1 MTNKKLK
8 LAAMSVALTACVA
21 AQPMAAHAVEGP
33 DPAEDNAAPQAEP
46 VAESSTPAPVA
57 EEGEKQEKVG
67 EQEEFFPPP
76 VNEEAKSEEQAPAFG
91 PGTKTDDIIID
102 YKPAEKPEEP
112 GESGKDGETDGSE
125 GSGETDETENPDGTY
140 VKGDVI
146 DNSKKDEATGKDG
159 KIGEATKE
167 ETPDSS
173 SSTTVVDPD
182 AEVKK
187 GDPVVGKDED
197 GNTTITTPTETTG
210 TETTTTTGTGK
221 ADSSTTITDT
231 KKGEEINLDDELG
244 KDVRPDWK
252 TDKDAKLGDYT
263 VDKVE
268 PAKDGNSKTLTLKKT
283 SPTEEK
289 EMAAEDIAKLLD
301 VPEGGV
307 EKKEEL
313 DEEGNP
319 KTTYTL
325 KKEEISTDENG
336 NTVTRVT
343 YYKITGNTVETTTE
357 TTLVLKVEKG
367 TVDVNNEDLT
377 TEIELPSITA
387 KNTDETKTDVIEIS
401 SEKLGEMLQDE
412 YYNNVTGEYVY
423 TENVDGKEYTYKVK
437 KMEDSKPLTNAQL
450 AERLGEGFTGDDN
463 GVYYKGEKL
472 TFDQMEAV
480 RKTLSYTVEV
490 TEVTKTP
497 GQVEG
502 GQESIESAKETAK
515 LEAIKAALTDAA
527 RNAGINVETDDF
539 KNQLNTIDP
548 TGKGQLNL
556 SYTDADGNVHTVTLR
571 YNGATVSAP
580 QPGTPD
586 SSKDTETRKDVTDNV
601 ITGTAYVTGSNT
613 WTESGSLNGT
623 YVKPGSGELP
633 SLDGWTIAS
642 KDPEKGTTTY
652 KKEDT
657 VTSPDGTSTK
667 ITRTC
672 TITESSASLS
682 DTEKEEIAWA
692 ELLNQHPEYKNKD
705 ELKAAGYNINISS
718 MDFSGIKCVEWTI
731 DELSESTKT
740 DAKDLNDKLVIPGGK
755 NWSID
760 EKARTI
766 TVDGKTYDKVT
777 KTNDGYT
784 CTVEDKNGVK
794 TTYTFTKQAGA
805 PLTPE
810 EIQTALAG
818 QYSVSAD
825 SIRLNADG
833 KTATFTKG
841 NETITVDYST
851 LSETLTVR
859 KDVHTSSSV
868 TDIIKDNKDLEK
880 AYDELWKQIQEIQS
894 KLLPGEELWIGNL
907 EVTDKTEKTDIIK
920 YFTTAISPENMSK
933 DELIKALQEQERIAK
948 NSTYVA
954 NKGSDYEETKK
965 NYYSGEKTD
974 EFKSFSKAPDG
985 SKIEVYWK
993 LTWWGGYYYYTDA
1006 NGQEVRVHSNT
1017 VHYEEQRDDIGHLDL
1032 ASGSKLDLLPDKDDK
1047 VDQTDCVLVSKNLKL
1062 EWNYDAGNLVN
1073 GKGNQLV
1080 GLDSK
1085 ISWDD
1090 EGGEGNGHYEY
1101 DRGTPNNCPDK
1112 SAYYKLTG
1120 TVAYDPIKE
1129 NGSIKLYQG
1138 QRGDYWTPGISAE
1151 DQAINA
1157 YLKATG
1163 SSKTAASLTKKERDA
1178 IVGTYVVQIGTTG
1191 TNSTGE
1197 SGYQVYLKSSELTAY
1212 GYMTRDANTCI
1223 NSTYKRQDGTWG
1235 YVGGYDLMISKLTQ
1249 VSEGKVVGQTES
1261 TIKTITAPLSIRSSQ
1276 DFANRLLELNKQTTT
1291 HKTSESA
1298 TAYGE
1303 NTSGGFDGAYTQNKS
1318 ETVTG
1323 SGTGKGHYTTF
1334 TEVLKKL
1341 FTGSGSKEHDE
1352 GKVSY
1357 TYRTT
1362 DKVDTT
1368 PVSKETVTTTDAH
1381 VDYNYTSIETRTVT
1395 VNGEETVI
1403 VPPVTPPVD
1412 PDTPD
1417 GPVED
1422 ETPDEVMTPETPELP
1437 AVQDAAPDEVVLPA
1451 EPELPA
1457 VQDATALP
1465 QTGVNWMAALGMAFS
1480 GMLLTIAGAFA
1491 SLKYKEKH

>member
-1 MTNKKLK
+1 M
-8 LAAMSVALTACVA
+8 
-21 AQPMAAHAVEGP
+21 
-33 DPAEDNAAPQAEP
+33 
-46 VAESSTPAPVA
+46 
-57 EEGEKQEKVG
+57 
-67 EQEEFFPPP
+67 
-76 VNEEAKSEEQAPAFG
+76 NEEAKSEEQAPAFG
-91 PGTKTDDIIID
+91 PGTKTDDITID
-102 YKPAEKPEEP
+102 YKPAEKPEQP
-112 GESGKDGETDGSE
+112 GKSGEDGETDGSE

-210 TETTTTTGTGK
+210 TQTTTTTGTGK

-231 KKGEEINLDDELG
+231 KKGEEIDLDDELG
-244 KDVRPDWK
+244 KDVRPNWK

-268 PAKDGNSKTLTLKKT
+268 PAEDGNSKELTLKKT

-343 YYKITGNTVETTTE
+343 YYEITGNSVKTRTE

-367 TVDVNNEDLT
+367 TVDVDDKDLT
-377 TEIELPSITA
+377 TKVELPSITA

-401 SEKLGEMLQDE
+401 SEKLGEMLKDE

-437 KMEDSKPLTNAQL
+437 KTENTKPLTHAQL
-450 AERLGEGFTGDDN
+450 ADRLGEGFTGDDN

-472 TFDQMEAV
+472 NLDQMEAV

-497 GQVEG
+497 DQVEG
-502 GQESIESAKETAK
+502 GQESIKSAEETAK

-527 RNAGINVETDDF
+527 KKTGINVDSEDF

-571 YNGATVSAP
+571 YDGATVSAP
-580 QPGTPD
+580 QPGSSDP
-586 SSKDTETRKDVTDNV
+586 SKDTETRKDVTDNV

-652 KKEDT
+652 KKEET

-672 TITESSASLS
+672 TIKESSASLT
-682 DTEKEEIAWA
+682 DTEKEEIAWK
-692 ELLNQHPEYKNKD
+692 ELQNKTGKD
-705 ELKAAGYNINISS
+705 KATLLQEGYSIDIGS
-718 MDFSGIKCVEWTI
+718 MDFSGIKRVEWTI
-731 DELSESTKT
+731 DTLSESTKT
-740 DAKDLNDKLVIPGGK
+740 DTKDLNDKLVIPGGK

-766 TVDGKTYDKVT
+766 TVDGKTYDNVT

-805 PLTPE
+805 PLTPD

-841 NETITVDYST
+841 DETITVDYST

-868 TDIIKDNKDLEK
+868 TGIIKDDKDLEK

-894 KLLPGEELWIGNL
+894 KLQPGEELRIG
-907 EVTDKTEKTDIIK
+907 ETKIDSTTKKEDIIK
-920 YFTTAISPENMSK
+920 YFTKAISPDNMSK

-965 NYYSGEKTD
+965 NYYSGEKTG
-974 EFKSFSKAPDG
+974 EFKYFSKAPDG

-993 LTWWGGYYYYTDA
+993 STWGWNGYYYYTDA
-1006 NGQEVRVHSNT
+1006 NGHEVRVDSNT
-1017 VHYEEQRDDIGHLDL
+1017 VHSEEQRDDIGHLDL
-1032 ASGSKLDLLPDKDDK
+1032 ASGSKLDLLPDEDGK
-1047 VDQTDCVLVSKNLKL
+1047 VNQTDCVLVSKNLKL
-1062 EWNYDAGNLVN
+1062 EWNYDAGKLVN
-1073 GKGNQLV
+1073 GKDNQTV

-1090 EGGEGNGHYEY
+1090 EGGEGSGHYEY
-1101 DRGTPNNCPDK
+1101 DRGNRNNNPDK

-1120 TVAYDPIKE
+1120 TVAYDPIKDKD
-1129 NGSIKLYQG
+1129 GSIKLYQG
-1138 QRGDYWTPGISAE
+1138 GYDGWHWVSAE

-1157 YLKATG
+1157 YLKETG
-1163 SSKTAASLTKKERDA
+1163 SNKTAASLTKKERDA
-1178 IVGTYVVQIGTTG
+1178 IVGTYVVKIGTTG

-1197 SGYQVYLKSSELTAY
+1197 SGYQVYLKTSELTAY
-1212 GYMTRDANTCI
+1212 GYMSRDANTCI
-1223 NSTYKRQDGTWG
+1223 NSTYSRQDSTWG

-1249 VSEGKVVGQTES
+1249 VSEGKVIGQTES

-1276 DFANRLLELNKQTTT
+1276 DFAKRLLELNKQTTT
-1291 HKTSESA
+1291 THKTGEGA

-1303 NTSGGFDGAYTQNKS
+1303 NTSGDFDGAYTQKKS
-1318 ETVTG
+1318 ETVEG
-1323 SGTGKGHYTTF
+1323 SGTGSGHYTTF
-1334 TEVLKKL
+1334 TEVLKKI
-1341 FTGSGSKEHDE
+1341 FSGSGSKEHDE

-1357 TYRTT
+1357 THRTT
-1362 DKVDTT
+1362 DQVNTT

-1381 VDYNYTSIETRTVT
+1381 VGYNYTSIETRTVT

-1403 VPPVTPPVD
+1403 VPPVTPPE
-1412 PDTPD
+1412 T
-1417 GPVED
+1417 PVED
-1422 ETPDEVMTPETPELP
+1422 ETPDEVVTPETPELP
-1437 AVQDAAPDEVVLPA
+1437 PVQDVTPDDAAPETPDLPSDVV
-1451 EPELPA
+1451 LPA
-1457 VQDATALP
+1457 VQDALP

>member
-33 DPAEDNAAPQAEP
+33 DSVEDNAAPQAEP
-46 VAESSTPAPVA
+46 APVEGKTA
-57 EEGEKQEKVG
+57 EGEVEGEEGK
-67 EQEEFFPPP
+67 QEEFTPP

-91 PGTKTDDIIID
+91 PGTKTDDITID
-102 YKPAEKPEEP
+102 YKPAEKPEQP
-112 GESGKDGETDGSE
+112 GKSGEDGEADGSE

-159 KIGEATKE
+159 KIGEAAKE

-210 TETTTTTGTGK
+210 TETTTTTGIGK

-252 TDKDAKLGDYT
+252 TDKDAKLGGYT

-283 SPTEEK
+283 SEPETK
-289 EMAAEDIAKLLD
+289 EMSAEDVAKLLD
-301 VPEGGV
+301 VPEDGV
-307 EKKEEL
+307 EKKT
-313 DEEGNP
+313 DDEGN
-319 KTTYTL
+319 TTYTL
-325 KKEEISTDENG
+325 KKEETSTDENG

-343 YYKITGNTVETTTE
+343 YYEITGNSVKTRTE

-367 TVDVNNEDLT
+367 TVDVDEKDLT
-377 TEIELPSITA
+377 TKVELPSITA

-401 SEKLGEMLQDE
+401 SEKLGEMLKDE

-437 KMEDSKPLTNAQL
+437 KMENTKPLTPAQL
-450 AERLGEGFTGDDN
+450 AERLGEGFTADDN

-472 TFDQMEAV
+472 NLDQMEAV

-502 GQESIESAKETAK
+502 GQESIKSAEETAK

-527 RNAGINVETDDF
+527 KKTGINVDSEDF

-556 SYTDADGNVHTVTLR
+556 SYTDVDGNVHTVTLR
-571 YNGATVSAP
+571 YDGATVSAP
-580 QPGTPD
+580 QPGSSDP
-586 SSKDTETRKDVTDNV
+586 SKDTETRKDVTDNV

-652 KKEDT
+652 KKEET

-682 DTEKEEIAWA
+682 DTEKEEIAWK
-692 ELLNQHPEYKNKD
+692 ELQNKTGRD
-705 ELKAAGYNINISS
+705 KATLLQEGYSIDIGS
-718 MDFSGIKCVEWTI
+718 MDFSGIKRVEWTI
-731 DELSESTKT
+731 DTLSESTKT
-740 DAKDLNDKLVIPGGK
+740 DTKDLNDKLVIPGGK

-760 EKARTI
+760 ENAGTI
-766 TVDGKTYDKVT
+766 TVDGNIYRNVT
-777 KTNDGYT
+777 KTDDGYT

-841 NETITVDYST
+841 DETITVDYST

-868 TDIIKDNKDLEK
+868 TGIIKDDKDLEK

-894 KLLPGEELWIGNL
+894 KLQPGEELRIG
-907 EVTDKTEKTDIIK
+907 ETKIDSTTKKEDIIK
-920 YFTTAISPENMSK
+920 YFTKAISPDDMSK

-948 NSTYVA
+948 SSTYVA

-974 EFKSFSKAPDG
+974 EFKYFSKAPDD

-993 LTWWGGYYYYTDA
+993 WTWWGGYYYYTDA
-1006 NGQEVRVHSNT
+1006 NGQEVRVDSNT
-1017 VHYEEQRDDIGHLDL
+1017 VHSEEQRDDIGHLDL
-1032 ASGSKLDLLPDKDDK
+1032 ASGSKLDLLPDEDGK
-1047 VDQTDCVLVSKNLKL
+1047 VNQTDCVLVSKNLKL
-1062 EWNYDAGNLVN
+1062 EWNYDAGKLVN
-1073 GKGNQLV
+1073 GKDNQTV

-1090 EGGEGNGHYEY
+1090 EGGEGSGHYEY
-1101 DRGTPNNCPDK
+1101 DRGNRNNNPDK

-1138 QRGDYWTPGISAE
+1138 GYDGWYWVSAE

-1157 YLKATG
+1157 YLEATG

-1178 IVGTYVVQIGTTG
+1178 IVGTYVVKIGTTG

-1212 GYMTRDANTCI
+1212 GYMSRDANTCI

-1235 YVGGYDLMISKLTQ
+1235 YVGGYDLMISELTQ
-1249 VSEGKVVGQTES
+1249 VREGKVVGQTES

-1276 DFANRLLELNKQTTT
+1276 DFAKRLLELNKQTTT
-1291 HKTSESA
+1291 THKTGEGA
-1298 TAYGE
+1298 TAFGD
-1303 NTSGGFDGAYTQNKS
+1303 NTSGSFSGTYTQKKG
-1318 ETVTG
+1318 ETVEA
-1323 SGTGKGHYTTF
+1323 SGTGSGHYTTF
-1334 TEVLKKL
+1334 TEVLKKI
-1341 FTGSGSKEHDE
+1341 FSGSGSKEHDE
-1352 GKVSY
+1352 GSVSY
-1357 TYRTT
+1357 THRTT
-1362 DKVDTT
+1362 DKVNTT

-1381 VDYNYTSIETRTVT
+1381 VGYNYTSIETRTVT

-1403 VPPVTPPVD
+1403 VPPVTPPE
-1412 PDTPD
+1412 T
-1417 GPVED
+1417 PVED
-1422 ETPDEVMTPETPELP
+1422 ETPDEVVTPETPELP
-1437 AVQDAAPDEVVLPA
+1437 PVQDATPDAPVLPSDA
-1451 EPELPA
+1451 VLPA
-1457 VQDATALP
+1457 VQDALP
-1465 QTGVNWMAALGMAFS
+1465 QTGVNWMVALGMAFS

>member
-33 DPAEDNAAPQAEP
+33 DSVEDNAAPQAEP
-46 VAESSTPAPVA
+46 APVEGKTA
-57 EEGEKQEKVG
+57 EGEVEGEEKK
-67 EQEEFFPPP
+67 QEEFVPPE
-76 VNEEAKSEEQAPAFG
+76 NDEAKKDDQAPAFG
-91 PGTKTDDIIID
+91 PGTNTDDITID
-102 YKPAEKPEEP
+102 YKPAEKPD
-112 GESGKDGETDGSE
+112 ESGE
-125 GSGETDETENPDGTY
+125 SGETDETENPDGTY

-221 ADSSTTITDT
+221 ADSSTTIITDT
-231 KKGEEINLDDELG
+231 KKGEEIDLNKELKNKDG
-244 KDVRPDWK
+244 KVKKPTWETKAED
-252 TDKDAKLGDYT
+252 KLGDYT
-263 VDKVE
+263 VKEVKATEGD
-268 PAKDGNSKTLTLKKT
+268 PNSKTLTLKKT
-283 SPTEEK
+283 SDPETK
-289 EMAAEDIAKLLD
+289 EMSAEDVAKLLD
-301 VPEGGV
+301 VPEDGV
-307 EKKEEL
+307 EKKT
-313 DEEGNP
+313 DDEGN
-319 KTTYTL
+319 TTYTL
-325 KKEEISTDENG
+325 KKEETSTDENG

-343 YYKITGNTVETTTE
+343 YYKITDNTVETTTE

-367 TVDVNNEDLT
+367 TVDVDNEDLT
-377 TEIELPSITA
+377 TEIKLPSITA

-401 SEKLGEMLQDE
+401 SEKLGKMLDDKN
-412 YYNNVTGEYVY
+412 YNKDTGEYVY
-423 TENVDGKEYTYKVK
+423 TETVDGKEYTYKVK
-437 KMEDSKPLTNAQL
+437 KTENTKPLTPAQL
-450 AERLGEGFTGDDN
+450 AERLGEGFTADDN

-472 TFDQMEAV
+472 NFDQMKAV

-571 YNGATVSAP
+571 YDGATVSAP
-580 QPGTPD
+580 QPGSSDP
-586 SSKDTETRKDVTDNV
+586 SKDAETREDVKDYTV
-601 ITGTAYVTGSNT
+601 TGTAYVNGSNT

-718 MDFSGIKCVEWTI
+718 MDFSGIKRVEWTI

-818 QYSVSAD
+818 QYSVPAD

-868 TDIIKDNKDLEK
+868 TDIIKDDKDLEK

-894 KLLPGEELWIGNL
+894 KLQPGEELWIGNL

-954 NKGSDYEETKK
+954 NAGSKYEETKK
-965 NYYSGEKTD
+965 NYYSGET
-974 EFKSFSKAPDG
+974 ESKYYYQPWGG
-985 SKIEVYWK
+985 SKIEVTPAGQPGW
-993 LTWWGGYYYYTDA
+993 YYYTNDKGEKEYVPWWDVERQDTR
-1006 NGQEVRVHSNT
+1006 N
-1017 VHYEEQRDDIGHLDL
+1017 DIGHLDL
-1032 ASGSKLDLLPDKDDK
+1032 ASGSKLDLLPDKDGK
-1047 VDQTDCVLVSKNLKL
+1047 VDQTDCVLVSKDLKL

-1073 GKGNQLV
+1073 GKGNQTV

-1090 EGGEGNGHYEY
+1090 EGGKGNGHYEY
-1101 DRGTPNNCPDK
+1101 DRGDPNNNPDK

-1120 TVAYDPIKE
+1120 TVAYDPIKDKD
-1129 NGSIKLYQG
+1129 GSIKLYQG

-1157 YLKATG
+1157 YLEATG
-1163 SSKTAASLTKKERDA
+1163 SNKTAKDLSPKERNA
-1178 IVGTYVVQIGTTG
+1178 IVGTYVVKIGTTD

-1197 SGYQVYLKSSELTAY
+1197 SGYQVYLKTSELTAY

-1235 YVGGYDLMISKLTQ
+1235 YVGGYDLMISELTQ
-1249 VSEGKVVGQTES
+1249 VREGKVVGQTES

-1298 TAYGE
+1298 TASGE

-1341 FTGSGSKEHDE
+1341 FSGKVETTYDE

-1357 TYRTT
+1357 THRTT
-1362 DKVDTT
+1362 DKVNTT

-1403 VPPVTPPVD
+1403 VPPVTPPE
-1412 PDTPD
+1412 T
-1417 GPVED
+1417 PVED
-1422 ETPDEVMTPETPELP
+1422 ETPDEVVTPETPELP
-1437 AVQDAAPDEVVLPA
+1437 PVQDATPDDAAPETPVLPSDA
-1451 EPELPA
+1451 VLPA
-1457 VQDATALP
+1457 VQDALP

>member
-67 EQEEFFPPP
+67 EQEEFTPPP

-325 KKEEISTDENG
+325 KKEETSTDENG
-336 NTVTRVT
+336 NTVTRTT
-343 YYKITGNTVETTTE
+343 YYEITGNSVKTRTE

-367 TVDVNNEDLT
+367 TVDVDEKDLT
-377 TEIELPSITA
+377 TEIKLPSITA
-387 KNTDETKTDVIEIS
+387 KNTDETKMDVIEIS

-437 KMEDSKPLTNAQL
+437 KTEDSKPLTNAQL
-450 AERLGEGFTGDDN
+450 ADRLGEGFTGDDN

-472 TFDQMEAV
+472 NLDQMEAV

-490 TEVTKTP
+490 TEITKHE

-502 GQESIESAKETAK
+502 GQESIKSAAETAK

-556 SYTDADGNVHTVTLR
+556 SYTDADGNVHTVTLC
-571 YNGATVSAP
+571 YDGATVSAP
-580 QPGTPD
+580 QPGSSDP
-586 SSKDTETRKDVTDNV
+586 SKDTETRKDVTDNV
-601 ITGTAYVTGSNT
+601 ITGTAYVNGSNT

-633 SLDGWTIAS
+633 SLDGWTVDTN
-642 KDPEKGTTTY
+642 DPEKGTTIY

-657 VTSPDGTSTK
+657 VTSPDGTITK

-718 MDFSGIKCVEWTI
+718 MDFSGIKRVEWTI
-731 DELSESTKT
+731 DEFSESTKT
-740 DAKDLNDKLVIPGGK
+740 NAKDLNDKLVIPGGK

-825 SIRLNADG
+825 SIQLNAAD

-948 NSTYVA
+948 SSTYVA

-993 LTWWGGYYYYTDA
+993 WTRWGGYYYYTDA

-1032 ASGSKLDLLPDKDDK
+1032 ASGSKLDLLPDKDGN
-1047 VDQTDCVLVSKNLKL
+1047 VDQTDCVLVSKNL

-1073 GKGNQLV
+1073 GKGNQPV

-1090 EGGEGNGHYEY
+1090 EGGKGNGHYEY
-1101 DRGTPNNCPDK
+1101 DRGNPNNCPDK

-1129 NGSIKLYQG
+1129 NGNIKLYQG
-1138 QRGDYWTPGISAE
+1138 GFDDYWHWVSAE

-1163 SSKTAASLTKKERDA
+1163 SNKTAASLTKKERDA
-1178 IVGTYVVQIGTTG
+1178 IVGTYVVKIGTTD

-1197 SGYQVYLKSSELTAY
+1197 SGYQVYLKTSELTAY
-1212 GYMTRDANTCI
+1212 GYMSRDANTCI

-1291 HKTSESA
+1291 THKTGEGA

-1303 NTSGGFDGAYTQNKS
+1303 NTSGDFDGTYTQKKS
-1318 ETVTG
+1318 ETVEG

-1334 TEVLKKL
+1334 TEVLKKI
-1341 FTGSGSKEHDE
+1341 FSGSGSKEHDE
-1352 GKVSY
+1352 GSVSY
-1357 TYRTT
+1357 THRTT
-1362 DKVDTT
+1362 DKVNTT

-1381 VDYNYTSIETRTVT
+1381 VGYNYTSIETRTVT

-1403 VPPVTPPVD
+1403 VPPVTPPV
-1412 PDTPD
+1412 TPPET
-1417 GPVED
+1417 PVED
-1422 ETPDEVMTPETPELP
+1422 ETPNEVVTPETPELP
-1437 AVQDAAPDEVVLPA
+1437 PVQDATPDAPVLPSDA
-1451 EPELPA
+1451 VLPA
-1457 VQDATALP
+1457 VQDALP

>member
-33 DPAEDNAAPQAEP
+33 DSVEDNAAPQAEP
-46 VAESSTPAPVA
+46 APVEGKTA
-57 EEGEKQEKVG
+57 EGEVEGEEKK
-67 EQEEFFPPP
+67 QEEFVPPE
-76 VNEEAKSEEQAPAFG
+76 NDEAKKDDQAPAFG
-91 PGTKTDDIIID
+91 PGTKTDDITID

-112 GESGKDGETDGSE
+112 GKSGEDGEADGSE

-159 KIGEATKE
+159 KIGKATKE

-221 ADSSTTITDT
+221 ADSSTTTITDT
-231 KKGEEINLDDELG
+231 KKGDQIDLNEELKNKDG
-244 KDVRPDWK
+244 KVEEPTWETKAED
-252 TDKDAKLGDYT
+252 KLGDYT
-263 VDKVE
+263 VKEVE
-268 PAKDGNSKTLTLKKT
+268 DTKGDPNSKTLTLKKT
-283 SPTEEK
+283 SDSETK
-289 EMAAEDIAKLLD
+289 EMSAEDVAKLLD
-301 VPEGGV
+301 VPGDGV
-307 EKKEEL
+307 EKKT
-313 DEEGNP
+313 DDEGN
-319 KTTYTL
+319 TTYTL
-325 KKEEISTDENG
+325 KKEETSTDENG

-343 YYKITGNTVETTTE
+343 YYEITGNSVKTTTE
-357 TTLVLKVEKG
+357 TTLKLKVEKG
-367 TVDVNNEDLT
+367 TETKKDQDLS
-377 TEIELPSITA
+377 TEAELPDSITV
-387 KNTDETKTDVIEIS
+387 KNGKSELKVSKDILEKALDNGGTYTDTDKNITYTVTKKEES
-401 SEKLGEMLQDE
+401 STKLSNE
-412 YYNNVTGEYVY
+412 
-423 TENVDGKEYTYKVK
+423 
-437 KMEDSKPLTNAQL
+437 QL
-450 AERLGEGFTGDDN
+450 AKRLGDGFTYNAADDSIS
-463 GVYYKGEKL
+463 YKGEKL
-472 TFDQMEAV
+472 TISQNDV
-480 RKTLSYTVEV
+480 YRKLLSYDVTV
-490 TEVTKTP
+490 TETIKNE

-502 GQESIESAKETAK
+502 GQASIDKANNDAK

-527 RNAGINVETDDF
+527 KKTGINVDSEDF

-571 YNGATVSAP
+571 YDGATVSAP
-580 QPGTPD
+580 QPGSSDP
-586 SSKDTETRKDVTDNV
+586 SKDTETRKDVTDNV

-633 SLDGWTIAS
+633 SLEGWTIAS

-652 KKEDT
+652 KKEET

-682 DTEKEEIAWA
+682 DAEKEEIAWK
-692 ELLNQHPEYKNKD
+692 ELQNKTGKD
-705 ELKAAGYNINISS
+705 KATLLQEGYSIDIGS
-718 MDFSGIKCVEWTI
+718 MDFSGIKRVEWTI
-731 DELSESTKT
+731 DTLSESTKT
-740 DAKDLNDKLVIPGGK
+740 DTKDLNDKLVIPGGK

-760 EKARTI
+760 ENAGTI
-766 TVDGKTYDKVT
+766 TVDGNIYRNVT
-777 KTNDGYT
+777 KTDDGYT

-794 TTYTFTKQAGA
+794 TTYTFTKKAGA

-841 NETITVDYST
+841 DETITVDYST

-868 TDIIKDNKDLEK
+868 TGIIKDDKDLEK

-894 KLLPGEELWIGNL
+894 KLQPGEELRIG
-907 EVTDKTEKTDIIK
+907 ETKIDSTTKKEDIIK
-920 YFTTAISPENMSK
+920 YFTKAISPDDMSK

-948 NSTYVA
+948 SSTYVA

-965 NYYSGEKTD
+965 NYYSGEKTG
-974 EFKSFSKAPDG
+974 EFKYFSKAPDG

-993 LTWWGGYYYYTDA
+993 STWGWNGYYYYTDA
-1006 NGQEVRVHSNT
+1006 NGHEVRVDSNT
-1017 VHYEEQRDDIGHLDL
+1017 VHSEEQRDDIGHLDL
-1032 ASGSKLDLLPDKDDK
+1032 ASGSKLDLLPDKDGK
-1047 VDQTDCVLVSKNLKL
+1047 VNQTDCVLVSKNLKL
-1062 EWNYDAGNLVN
+1062 EWNYDAGKLVN
-1073 GKGNQLV
+1073 GKDNQTV

-1090 EGGEGNGHYEY
+1090 EGGKGSGHYEY
-1101 DRGTPNNCPDK
+1101 DRGDSNNNPDK

-1120 TVAYDPIKE
+1120 TVAYDPIKDKD
-1129 NGSIKLYQG
+1129 GSIKLYQG
-1138 QRGDYWTPGISAE
+1138 GYDGWYWVSAE

-1163 SSKTAASLTKKERDA
+1163 SSKTAASLTKKERNA
-1178 IVGTYVVQIGTTG
+1178 IVGTYVVKIGTTG

-1212 GYMTRDANTCI
+1212 GYMSRDANTCI

-1235 YVGGYDLMISKLTQ
+1235 YVGGYDLMISELTQ
-1249 VSEGKVVGQTES
+1249 VREGKVVGQTES

-1291 HKTSESA
+1291 THKTGEGA

-1303 NTSGGFDGAYTQNKS
+1303 NTSGDFDGTYTQKKS
-1318 ETVTG
+1318 ETVEG

-1334 TEVLKKL
+1334 TEVLKKI
-1341 FTGSGSKEHDE
+1341 FSGSGSKEHDE
-1352 GKVSY
+1352 GSVSY
-1357 TYRTT
+1357 THRTT
-1362 DKVDTT
+1362 DKVNTT

-1381 VDYNYTSIETRTVT
+1381 VGYNYTSIETRKVT

-1403 VPPVTPPVD
+1403 VPPVTPPE
-1412 PDTPD
+1412 T
-1417 GPVED
+1417 PVED
-1422 ETPDEVMTPETPELP
+1422 ETPDEVVTPETPELP
-1437 AVQDAAPDEVVLPA
+1437 PVQDATPDAPVLPSDA
-1451 EPELPA
+1451 VLPA
-1457 VQDATALP
+1457 VQDALP

>member
-8 LAAMSVALTACVA
+8 LATMSIALTACVA

-33 DPAEDNAAPQAEP
+33 DSVEDNAAPQAEP
-46 VAESSTPAPVA
+46 APVEGKAA
-57 EEGEKQEKVG
+57 EGEVEGEEEKQE
-67 EQEEFFPPP
+67 EFVPP
-76 VNEEAKSEEQAPAFG
+76 VNDEAKKDDQAPAFG

-102 YKPAEKPEEP
+102 YKPAEKPDETGKS
-112 GESGKDGETDGSE
+112 GEDGETDGSD

-167 ETPDSS
+167 ETPEGS

-252 TDKDAKLGDYT
+252 TDKDAKLGGYT

-357 TTLVLKVEKG
+357 TTLKLKVEKG
-367 TVDVNNEDLT
+367 TETKKDQDLS
-377 TEIELPSITA
+377 TEAELPDSITV
-387 KNTDETKTDVIEIS
+387 KNGKSELKVSKDILEKALDNGGTYTDTDKNITYTVTKKEES
-401 SEKLGEMLQDE
+401 STKLSNE
-412 YYNNVTGEYVY
+412 
-423 TENVDGKEYTYKVK
+423 
-437 KMEDSKPLTNAQL
+437 QL
-450 AERLGEGFTGDDN
+450 AKRLGDGFTYNAADDSIS
-463 GVYYKGEKL
+463 YKGEKL
-472 TFDQMEAV
+472 TISQNDV
-480 RKTLSYTVEV
+480 YRKLLSYDVTV
-490 TEVTKTP
+490 TETIKNE

-502 GQESIESAKETAK
+502 GQASIDKANNDAK

-527 RNAGINVETDDF
+527 KKTGINVDSEDF

-571 YNGATVSAP
+571 YDGATVSAP
-580 QPGTPD
+580 QPGSSDP
-586 SSKDTETRKDVTDNV
+586 SKDTETREDIKDYTV
-601 ITGTAYVTGSNT
+601 TGTAYVTGSNT

-633 SLDGWTIAS
+633 SLEGWTFDGI
-642 KDPEKGTTTY
+642 DTEKGTTTY
-652 KKEDT
+652 KKEET

-682 DTEKEEIAWA
+682 DAEKEEIAWK
-692 ELLNQHPEYKNKD
+692 ELQNKTGKD
-705 ELKAAGYNINISS
+705 KATLLQEGYSIDIGS
-718 MDFSGIKCVEWTI
+718 MDFSGIKRVEWTI
-731 DELSESTKT
+731 DTLSESTKT
-740 DAKDLNDKLVIPGGK
+740 DTKDLNDKLVIPGGK

-760 EKARTI
+760 ENAGTI
-766 TVDGKTYDKVT
+766 TVDGNIYRNVT
-777 KTNDGYT
+777 KTDDGYT

-794 TTYTFTKQAGA
+794 TTYTFTKKAGA
-805 PLTPE
+805 PPTPE

-841 NETITVDYST
+841 DETITVDYST

-868 TDIIKDNKDLEK
+868 TGIIKDDKDLEK

-894 KLLPGEELWIGNL
+894 KLQPGEELRIG
-907 EVTDKTEKTDIIK
+907 ETKIDSTTKKEDIIK
-920 YFTTAISPENMSK
+920 YFTKAISPDNMSK

-965 NYYSGEKTD
+965 NYYSGEKTG
-974 EFKSFSKAPDG
+974 EFKYFSKAPDG

-993 LTWWGGYYYYTDA
+993 STWGWNGYYYYTDA
-1006 NGQEVRVHSNT
+1006 NGHEVRVDSNT
-1017 VHYEEQRDDIGHLDL
+1017 VHSEEQRDDIGHLDL
-1032 ASGSKLDLLPDKDDK
+1032 ASGSKLDLLPDKDGK

-1073 GKGNQLV
+1073 GKDNQTV

-1090 EGGEGNGHYEY
+1090 EGGEGSGHYEY
-1101 DRGTPNNCPDK
+1101 DRGNRNNNPDK

-1138 QRGDYWTPGISAE
+1138 GYDGWHWVSAE

-1163 SSKTAASLTKKERDA
+1163 SSKTAASLTKKERNA
-1178 IVGTYVVQIGTTG
+1178 IVGTYVVKIGTTD

-1197 SGYQVYLKSSELTAY
+1197 SGYQVYLKTSELTAY

-1223 NSTYKRQDGTWG
+1223 NSTYKRQTNSWD

-1249 VSEGKVVGQTES
+1249 VREGKVVGQTES

-1276 DFANRLLELNKQTTT
+1276 DFAKRLLELNKQTTT
-1291 HKTSESA
+1291 THKTGEGA

-1303 NTSGGFDGAYTQNKS
+1303 NTSGGFDGTYTQKKS
-1318 ETVTG
+1318 ETVEG

-1334 TEVLKKL
+1334 TEVLKKI
-1341 FTGSGSKEHDE
+1341 FSGSGSKEHDE
-1352 GKVSY
+1352 GSVSY
-1357 TYRTT
+1357 THRTT
-1362 DKVDTT
+1362 DKVNTT

-1381 VDYNYTSIETRTVT
+1381 VDYNYTSIETRKVT
-1395 VNGEETVI
+1395 VSGEETVI
-1403 VPPVTPPVD
+1403 VPPVD

-1422 ETPDEVMTPETPELP
+1422 ETPDEVVTPETPELP
-1437 AVQDAAPDEVVLPA
+1437 PVQDATPDAPVLPSDA
-1451 EPELPA
+1451 VLPA

-1480 GMLLTIAGAFA
+1480 GMLLMVVGAFT

>member
-1 MTNKKLK
+1 M
-8 LAAMSVALTACVA
+8 
-21 AQPMAAHAVEGP
+21 
-33 DPAEDNAAPQAEP
+33 
-46 VAESSTPAPVA
+46 
-57 EEGEKQEKVG
+57 
-67 EQEEFFPPP
+67 
-76 VNEEAKSEEQAPAFG
+76 
-91 PGTKTDDIIID
+91 
-102 YKPAEKPEEP
+102 
-112 GESGKDGETDGSE
+112 
-125 GSGETDETENPDGTY
+125 
-140 VKGDVI
+140 
-146 DNSKKDEATGKDG
+146 
-159 KIGEATKE
+159 
-167 ETPDSS
+167 
-173 SSTTVVDPD
+173 DPD

-252 TDKDAKLGDYT
+252 TDKDAKLGGYT

-283 SPTEEK
+283 SEPETK
-289 EMAAEDIAKLLD
+289 KMSAEDVAKLLD

-307 EKKEEL
+307 EKKT
-313 DEEGNP
+313 DDEGN
-319 KTTYTL
+319 TTYTL
-325 KKEEISTDENG
+325 KKEETSTDENG

-343 YYKITGNTVETTTE
+343 YYEITGNSVKTTTE
-357 TTLVLKVEKG
+357 TTLKLKVEKG
-367 TVDVNNEDLT
+367 TETKKDQDLS
-377 TEIELPSITA
+377 TEAELPDSITV
-387 KNTDETKTDVIEIS
+387 KNGKSELKVSKDILEKALDNGGTYTDTDKNITYTVTKKEES
-401 SEKLGEMLQDE
+401 STKLSNE
-412 YYNNVTGEYVY
+412 
-423 TENVDGKEYTYKVK
+423 
-437 KMEDSKPLTNAQL
+437 QL
-450 AERLGEGFTGDDN
+450 AKRLGDGFTYNAADDSIS
-463 GVYYKGEKL
+463 YKGEKL
-472 TFDQMEAV
+472 TISQNDV
-480 RKTLSYTVEV
+480 YRKLLSYDVTV
-490 TEVTKTP
+490 TETIKNE

-502 GQESIESAKETAK
+502 GQASIDKANNDAK

-527 RNAGINVETDDF
+527 KKTGINVDSEDF

-556 SYTDADGNVHTVTLR
+556 SYTDADGNVHTVTLC
-571 YNGATVSAP
+571 YDGATVSAP
-580 QPGTPD
+580 EP
-586 SSKDTETRKDVTDNV
+586 SSSDPSKNTETREDIKDYTV
-601 ITGTAYVTGSNT
+601 TGTAYVTGSNT

-633 SLDGWTIAS
+633 SLEGWTFDGI
-642 KDPEKGTTTY
+642 DTEKGTTTY
-652 KKEDT
+652 KKEET

-667 ITRTC
+667 IIRTC

-682 DTEKEEIAWA
+682 DAEKADIAWA
-692 ELLNQHPEYKNKD
+692 ELLKQHPEYKNED
-705 ELKAAGYNINISS
+705 ELKAAGYNIDIGS
-718 MDFSGIKCVEWTI
+718 MDFSGIKRVEWTI
-731 DELSESTKT
+731 GTLSESTKT
-740 DAKDLNDKLVIPGGK
+740 DTKDLNDKLVIPGGK

-760 EKARTI
+760 EKAGTI
-766 TVDGKTYDKVT
+766 TVDGDIYRNVT

-841 NETITVDYST
+841 DETITVDYST

-880 AYDELWKQIQEIQS
+880 AYDELWKQIQEIRS
-894 KLLPGEELWIGNL
+894 KLPPDEELWIGNL
-907 EVTDKTEKTDIIK
+907 EVTDKTKKTDIIK

-993 LTWWGGYYYYTDA
+993 WTLWGGYYYYTDA

-1073 GKGNQLV
+1073 GKDNQPV

-1090 EGGEGNGHYEY
+1090 EGGEGDGHYEY

-1178 IVGTYVVQIGTTG
+1178 IVGTYVVKIGTTD

-1197 SGYQVYLKSSELTAY
+1197 SGYQVYLKTSELTAY

-1341 FTGSGSKEHDE
+1341 FSGKGETSYDTGS
-1352 GKVSY
+1352 VSY
-1357 TYRTT
+1357 SYRTPDEVIT
-1362 DKVDTT
+1362 SA
-1368 PVSKETVTTTDAH
+1368 VSKTTKTTTDAH

-1403 VPPVTPPVD
+1403 VPPVTPPE
-1412 PDTPD
+1412 T
-1417 GPVED
+1417 PVED
-1422 ETPDEVMTPETPELP
+1422 ETPDEVVTPETPELP
-1437 AVQDAAPDEVVLPA
+1437 PVQDAAPDDAAPETPVLPSDA
-1451 EPELPA
+1451 VLPA
-1457 VQDATALP
+1457 VQDALP

>member
-1 MTNKKLK
+1 M
-8 LAAMSVALTACVA
+8 
-21 AQPMAAHAVEGP
+21 
-33 DPAEDNAAPQAEP
+33 
-46 VAESSTPAPVA
+46 
-57 EEGEKQEKVG
+57 
-67 EQEEFFPPP
+67 
-76 VNEEAKSEEQAPAFG
+76 NEEAKKDDQAPAFG
-91 PGTKTDDIIID
+91 PGTKTDDITID
-102 YKPAEKPEEP
+102 YKPAEKPGEP
-112 GESGKDGETDGSE
+112 GKSGEDGEADGSE

-231 KKGEEINLDDELG
+231 KKGEEIDLDDELG
-244 KDVRPDWK
+244 KDVRPNWK

-268 PAKDGNSKTLTLKKT
+268 PAEDGNSKELTLKKT

-307 EKKEEL
+307 EKKT
-313 DEEGNP
+313 DNEGN
-319 KTTYTL
+319 TTYTL
-325 KKEEISTDENG
+325 KKEETSTDENG

-357 TTLVLKVEKG
+357 TTLKLKVEKG
-367 TVDVNNEDLT
+367 TVDVDDKDLT
-377 TEIELPSITA
+377 TEIKLPSITA

-401 SEKLGEMLQDE
+401 SEKLGEMLDDKN
-412 YYNNVTGEYVY
+412 YNKDTGEYVY
-423 TENVDGKEYTYKVK
+423 TETVDGKEYTYKVK
-437 KMEDSKPLTNAQL
+437 KTENTKPLTPAQL
-450 AERLGEGFTGDDN
+450 ADRLGDDFTADDN

-472 TFDQMEAV
+472 NFDQMEAV
-480 RKTLSYTVEV
+480 RKTLSYTVAV
-490 TEVTKTP
+490 TEVTKNE

-502 GQESIESAKETAK
+502 GQESIKSAEETAK

-527 RNAGINVETDDF
+527 RNAGINVDSEDF

-571 YNGATVSAP
+571 YDGATVSAP

-652 KKEDT
+652 KKEET

-682 DTEKEEIAWA
+682 DAEKEEIAWN
-692 ELLNQHPEYKNKD
+692 ELQNKTGKD
-705 ELKAAGYNINISS
+705 KATLLQEGYSIDIGS
-718 MDFSGIKCVEWTI
+718 MDFSGIKRVEWTI
-731 DELSESTKT
+731 GTLSESTKT
-740 DAKDLNDKLVIPGGK
+740 DTKDLNDKLVIPGGK
-755 NWSID
+755 NWSIN
-760 EKARTI
+760 EKAGTI
-766 TVDGKTYDKVT
+766 TVDGETYDKVT
-777 KTNDGYT
+777 KTADGYT

-805 PLTPE
+805 PLTPD

-841 NETITVDYST
+841 DETITVDYST

-894 KLLPGEELWIGNL
+894 KLQPGEELWIG
-907 EVTDKTEKTDIIK
+907 KTKIDSTTQKEDIIK
-920 YFTTAISPENMSK
+920 YFTKAISPENMSK

-948 NSTYVA
+948 SSTYVA

-974 EFKSFSKAPDG
+974 EFKYFSKAPDG

-993 LTWWGGYYYYTDA
+993 WTRWGGYYYYTDA

-1017 VHYEEQRDDIGHLDL
+1017 VHSEEQRDDIKHLDL
-1032 ASGSKLDLLPDKDDK
+1032 ASGSKLDLLPDKDGK
-1047 VDQTDCVLVSKNLKL
+1047 VDQTDCVLVSKDLKL
-1062 EWNYDAGNLVN
+1062 EWNYDAGKLVN
-1073 GKGNQLV
+1073 GKDNQTV

-1090 EGGEGNGHYEY
+1090 EGGEGSGHYEY
-1101 DRGTPNNCPDK
+1101 DRGNRNNNPDK

-1138 QRGDYWTPGISAE
+1138 GYDGWYWVSAE

-1157 YLKATG
+1157 YLEATG

-1235 YVGGYDLMISKLTQ
+1235 YVGGYDLMISELTQ
-1249 VSEGKVVGQTES
+1249 VREGKVVGQTES

-1291 HKTSESA
+1291 HKTSERA

-1303 NTSGGFDGAYTQNKS
+1303 NTSGGFNGAYTQDKS
-1318 ETVTG
+1318 EAVTG

-1341 FTGSGSKEHDE
+1341 FSGKGGTSYDTGS
-1352 GKVSY
+1352 VSY
-1357 TYRTT
+1357 SYRTT
-1362 DKVDTT
+1362 DKVNTT

-1395 VNGEETVI
+1395 VDGEETVI
-1403 VPPVTPPVD
+1403 VPPVD

-1422 ETPDEVMTPETPELP
+1422 ETPDEVVTPETPELP
-1437 AVQDAAPDEVVLPA
+1437 PVQDATSDAPVLPSDVV
-1451 EPELPA
+1451 LPA
-1457 VQDATALP
+1457 VQDALP

>member
-1 MTNKKLK
+1 M
-8 LAAMSVALTACVA
+8 
-21 AQPMAAHAVEGP
+21 
-33 DPAEDNAAPQAEP
+33 
-46 VAESSTPAPVA
+46 
-57 EEGEKQEKVG
+57 
-67 EQEEFFPPP
+67 
-76 VNEEAKSEEQAPAFG
+76 NEEAKSEEQAPAFG
-91 PGTKTDDIIID
+91 PGTKTDDITID
-102 YKPAEKPEEP
+102 YKPAAKPEEP
-112 GESGKDGETDGSE
+112 GE
-125 GSGETDETENPDGTY
+125 TDEPETPGDTHL
-140 VKGDVI
+140 KGDVI
-146 DNSKKDEATGKDG
+146 DNSKKNEATGKDG
-159 KIGEATKE
+159 KIGTATKE

-244 KDVRPDWK
+244 QDVRPDWK
-252 TDKDAKLGDYT
+252 TNKDAKLGGYT

-283 SPTEEK
+283 SEPETK
-289 EMAAEDIAKLLD
+289 EMSAEDVAKLLD

-357 TTLVLKVEKG
+357 TTLKLKVEKG
-367 TVDVNNEDLT
+367 TETKKDQDLS
-377 TEIELPSITA
+377 TEAELPDSITV
-387 KNTDETKTDVIEIS
+387 KNGKSELKVSKDILEKALDNGGTYTDTDKNITYTVTKKEES
-401 SEKLGEMLQDE
+401 STKLSNE
-412 YYNNVTGEYVY
+412 
-423 TENVDGKEYTYKVK
+423 
-437 KMEDSKPLTNAQL
+437 QL
-450 AERLGEGFTGDDN
+450 AKRLGDGFTADDN

-472 TFDQMEAV
+472 NLDQMEAV
-480 RKTLSYTVEV
+480 RKTLSYTVAV
-490 TEVTKTP
+490 TEVTKNE

-502 GQESIESAKETAK
+502 GQESIKSAEETAK

-571 YNGATVSAP
+571 YDGATVSAP
-580 QPGTPD
+580 QPGSSDP
-586 SSKDTETRKDVTDNV
+586 SKDTETRKDVTDNV

-652 KKEDT
+652 KKEET
-657 VTSPDGTSTK
+657 VTSPDGTRTK

-672 TITESSASLS
+672 TITESSASLT
-682 DTEKEEIAWA
+682 DTEKEEIAWK
-692 ELLNQHPEYKNKD
+692 ELQNKTGKD
-705 ELKAAGYNINISS
+705 KATLLQEGYSIDIGS
-718 MDFSGIKCVEWTI
+718 MDFSGIKRVEWTI
-731 DELSESTKT
+731 DTLSESTKT
-740 DAKDLNDKLVIPGGK
+740 DTKDLNDKLVIPGGK

-766 TVDGKTYDKVT
+766 TVDGKTYDNVT

-794 TTYTFTKQAGA
+794 TTYTFTKKAGA
-805 PLTPE
+805 PLTPD

-841 NETITVDYST
+841 DETITVDYST

-868 TDIIKDNKDLEK
+868 TGIIKDDKDLEK

-894 KLLPGEELWIGNL
+894 KLQPGEELRIG
-907 EVTDKTEKTDIIK
+907 ETKIDSTTKKEDIIK
-920 YFTTAISPENMSK
+920 YFTKAISPDNMSK

-965 NYYSGEKTD
+965 NYYSGEKTG
-974 EFKSFSKAPDG
+974 EFKYFSKAPDG

-993 LTWWGGYYYYTDA
+993 STWGWNGYYYYTDA

-1017 VHYEEQRDDIGHLDL
+1017 VHSEEQRDDIGHLDL
-1032 ASGSKLDLLPDKDDK
+1032 ASGSKLDLLPDEDGK
-1047 VDQTDCVLVSKNLKL
+1047 VNQTDCVLVSKDLKL

-1073 GKGNQLV
+1073 GKGNQTV

-1090 EGGEGNGHYEY
+1090 EGGEGSGHYEY
-1101 DRGTPNNCPDK
+1101 DRGNRNNNPDK

-1120 TVAYDPIKE
+1120 TVAYDPIKDKD
-1129 NGSIKLYQG
+1129 GSIKLYQG
-1138 QRGDYWTPGISAE
+1138 QWGDYWNPGISAE
-1151 DQAINA
+1151 DEAINA

-1163 SSKTAASLTKKERDA
+1163 SSKTYRDLTTKERNA
-1178 IVGTYVVQIGTTG
+1178 IVGTYVVKIGTTG

-1212 GYMTRDANTCI
+1212 GYMSRDANTCI

-1235 YVGGYDLMISKLTQ
+1235 YVGGYDLMISELTQ
-1249 VSEGKVVGQTES
+1249 VREGKVVGQTES

-1276 DFANRLLELNKQTTT
+1276 DFAKRLLELNKQTTT
-1291 HKTSESA
+1291 THKTGEGA

-1303 NTSGGFDGAYTQNKS
+1303 NTSGDFDGTYTQKKS
-1318 ETVTG
+1318 ETVEG

-1334 TEVLKKL
+1334 TEVLKKI
-1341 FTGSGSKEHDE
+1341 FSGSGSKEHDE

-1357 TYRTT
+1357 THRTT
-1362 DKVDTT
+1362 DKVNTT

-1381 VDYNYTSIETRTVT
+1381 VGYNYTSIETRTVT

-1403 VPPVTPPVD
+1403 VPPVTPPE
-1412 PDTPD
+1412 T
-1417 GPVED
+1417 PVED
-1422 ETPDEVMTPETPELP
+1422 ETPDEVVTPETPELP
-1437 AVQDAAPDEVVLPA
+1437 PVQDATPDAPVLPSDA
-1451 EPELPA
+1451 VLPA
-1457 VQDATALP
+1457 VQDALP

>member
-33 DPAEDNAAPQAEP
+33 DSVEDNAAPQAEP
-46 VAESSTPAPVA
+46 APVEGKTA
-57 EEGEKQEKVG
+57 EGEAEGEEEKQE
-67 EQEEFFPPP
+67 EFVPPE
-76 VNEEAKSEEQAPAFG
+76 NDEAKKDDQAPAFG

-112 GESGKDGETDGSE
+112 GKSGEDGEVDGSE

-187 GDPVVGKDED
+187 GESVVGKDED

-210 TETTTTTGTGK
+210 TQTTTTTGTGK
-221 ADSSTTITDT
+221 ADSETTITDT
-231 KKGEEINLDDELG
+231 EKGDKIDLNKELKN
-244 KDVRPDWK
+244 KDGEVDKPTWETK
-252 TDKDAKLGDYT
+252 TDDKLGDYT
-263 VDKVE
+263 VKEVE
-268 PAKDGNSKTLTLKKT
+268 PSEDGNSKTLTLKKT
-283 SPTEEK
+283 SEPETK
-289 EMAAEDIAKLLD
+289 EMSAEDVAKLLD
-301 VPEGGV
+301 VPEDGV
-307 EKKEEL
+307 EKKTD
-313 DEEGNP
+313 DEG
-319 KTTYTL
+319 KTTYIL
-325 KKEEISTDENG
+325 KKEETSTDENG

-437 KMEDSKPLTNAQL
+437 KTEDSKPLTNAQL
-450 AERLGEGFTGDDN
+450 ADRLGEGFTGDAN

-472 TFDQMEAV
+472 TFDQKEAV

-502 GQESIESAKETAK
+502 GQESIKSAEEAAK

-571 YNGATVSAP
+571 YDGATVSAP

-586 SSKDTETRKDVTDNV
+586 SSKGTETRKDVTDNV
-601 ITGTAYVTGSNT
+601 ITGTAYVNGSNT

-657 VTSPDGTSTK
+657 VTSPDGTITK

-682 DTEKEEIAWA
+682 DTEKEEIAWN
-692 ELLNQHPEYKNKD
+692 ELQNKTGKD
-705 ELKAAGYNINISS
+705 KATLIQEGYSIDIGS
-718 MDFSGIKCVEWTI
+718 MDFSGIKRVEWTI

-760 EKARTI
+760 EKAGTI

-805 PLTPE
+805 PLPPE

-818 QYSVSAD
+818 QYSVPAD

-880 AYDELWKQIQEIQS
+880 AYDDLWKQIQEIQS

-993 LTWWGGYYYYTDA
+993 STWWGGYYYYTDA

-1073 GKGNQLV
+1073 GKDNQPV

-1090 EGGEGNGHYEY
+1090 EGGEGDGHYEY

-1178 IVGTYVVQIGTTG
+1178 IVGTYVVKIGTTD

-1197 SGYQVYLKSSELTAY
+1197 SGYQVYLKTSELTAY

-1334 TEVLKKL
+1334 TEVLKKI
-1341 FTGSGSKEHDE
+1341 FSGSGSKEHDE

-1422 ETPDEVMTPETPELP
+1422 ETPDEVVTPETPELP
-1437 AVQDAAPDEVVLPA
+1437 PVQDATPDDAAPETPVLPSDVV
-1451 EPELPA
+1451 LPA
-1457 VQDATALP
+1457 VQDALP

>member
-46 VAESSTPAPVA
+46 APVEGKTA
-57 EEGEKQEKVG
+57 EGEVEGEEGK
-67 EQEEFFPPP
+67 QEEFVPP
-76 VNEEAKSEEQAPAFG
+76 VNDEAKKDDQAPAFG

-112 GESGKDGETDGSE
+112 GKSGEDGEADGSE

-197 GNTTITTPTETTG
+197 GNPTITTPTETTG
-210 TETTTTTGTGK
+210 TQTTTTTGTGK

-244 KDVRPDWK
+244 KDVRPDWS
-252 TDKDAKLGDYT
+252 TDKDAKLGGYT

-301 VPEGGV
+301 VPEDGV
-307 EKKEEL
+307 EKKTD
-313 DEEGNP
+313 DEG

-325 KKEEISTDENG
+325 KKEETSTDENG

-343 YYKITGNTVETTTE
+343 YYEITGTSVKTRTE
-357 TTLVLKVEKG
+357 TTLKLKVEKG
-367 TVDVNNEDLT
+367 TVDVDDKDLT

-401 SEKLGEMLQDE
+401 SEKLGEMLKDK
-412 YYNNVTGEYVY
+412 YYNNDTGEYVY
-423 TENVDGKEYTYKVK
+423 TETDANGKEYTYKVK
-437 KMEDSKPLTNAQL
+437 KAEDTKQLTNEQL
-450 AERLGEGFTGDDN
+450 ANRLGEGFTADDN

-472 TFDQMEAV
+472 NLDQMEAV
-480 RKTLSYTVEV
+480 RKTLSYTVAV
-490 TEVTKTP
+490 TEITKAP

-539 KNQLNTIDP
+539 KNRLNTIDP

-571 YNGATVSAP
+571 YDGATVSAP
-580 QPGTPD
+580 QPGSSDP
-586 SSKDTETRKDVTDNV
+586 SKDTETREDVTDNV

-623 YVKPGSGELP
+623 YVKPDSGELP
-633 SLDGWTIAS
+633 SLDGWTVDS
-642 KDPEKGTTTY
+642 KDPEKGTTIY

-657 VTSPDGTSTK
+657 VTSPDGTITK

-672 TITESSASLS
+672 TITESSAPLS
-682 DTEKEEIAWA
+682 DTEKEEIAWKA
-692 ELLNQHPEYKNKD
+692 LQNKTGKDKATLLQE
-705 ELKAAGYNINISS
+705 GYSIDIGS
-718 MDFSGIKCVEWTI
+718 MDFSGIKRVEWTI

-760 EKARTI
+760 EKAGTI

-777 KTNDGYT
+777 KTDDGYT

-841 NETITVDYST
+841 DETITVDYST

-880 AYDELWKQIQEIQS
+880 AYDELWKQIQEIRS
-894 KLLPGEELWIGNL
+894 KLQPGEELWIG
-907 EVTDKTEKTDIIK
+907 KTKIDSTTQKEDIIK
-920 YFTTAISPENMSK
+920 YFTKAISPENMSK

-948 NSTYVA
+948 SSTYVA

-974 EFKSFSKAPDG
+974 EFKHFSKAPDG

-993 LTWWGGYYYYTDA
+993 STWLWYGYYYYTDA
-1006 NGQEVRVHSNT
+1006 NGQEVRVDNNT
-1017 VHYEEQRDDIGHLDL
+1017 VHSEEQRDDIGHLDL
-1032 ASGSKLDLLPDKDDK
+1032 ASGSKLDLLPDKDGK

-1073 GKGNQLV
+1073 GKGNQMV

-1090 EGGEGNGHYEY
+1090 EGGKGDGHYEY
-1101 DRGTPNNCPDK
+1101 DRGDSNNNPDK

-1120 TVAYDPIKE
+1120 TVAYDPIKDKD
-1129 NGSIKLYQG
+1129 GSIKLYQG

-1157 YLKATG
+1157 YLEATG
-1163 SSKTAASLTKKERDA
+1163 SSKTAKDLSPKERNA
-1178 IVGTYVVQIGTTG
+1178 IVGTYVVKIGTTG

-1197 SGYQVYLKSSELTAY
+1197 SGYQVYRKTSELTAY
-1212 GYMTRDANTCI
+1212 GYMSRDANTCI

-1291 HKTSESA
+1291 HKTSERA
-1298 TAYGE
+1298 TASGE
-1303 NTSGGFDGAYTQNKS
+1303 NTSGGFNGAYTQNKS

-1341 FTGSGSKEHDE
+1341 FSGKGETTYDE
-1352 GKVSY
+1352 GSVSY
-1357 TYRTT
+1357 THRTPDEVIT
-1362 DKVDTT
+1362 SA
-1368 PVSKETVTTTDAH
+1368 VSKTTKTTTDAH
-1381 VDYNYTSIETRTVT
+1381 VDYTYTSIETRTVT
-1395 VNGEETVI
+1395 VDGEETVI
-1403 VPPVTPPVD
+1403 VPPVD

-1422 ETPDEVMTPETPELP
+1422 ETPDEVVTPETPELP
-1437 AVQDAAPDEVVLPA
+1437 PVQDATPDDAAPETPVLPSDA
-1451 EPELPA
+1451 VLPA
-1457 VQDATALP
+1457 VQDALP
-1465 QTGVNWMAALGMAFS
+1465 QTGVNWFTALGMAFS
-1480 GMLLTIAGAFA
+1480 GMLLMVVGAFT

>member
-1 MTNKKLK
+1 MLWK
-8 LAAMSVALTACVA
+8 
-21 AQPMAAHAVEGP
+21 
-33 DPAEDNAAPQAEP
+33 APTLP
-46 VAESSTPAPVA
+46 RITLPRRPNPPLW
-57 EEGEKQEKVG
+57 KVRP
-67 EQEEFFPPP
+67 QKARSRAKRASRRSLPPP

-91 PGTKTDDIIID
+91 PGTKTDDITID
-102 YKPAEKPEEP
+102 YKPAEKPEQP
-112 GESGKDGETDGSE
+112 GKSGEDGEADGSE

-159 KIGEATKE
+159 KIGTATKE

-244 KDVRPDWK
+244 EVRPDWK

-283 SPTEEK
+283 SEPETK
-289 EMAAEDIAKLLD
+289 EMSAEDIAKLLD
-301 VPEGGV
+301 VPEDGL
-307 EKKEEL
+307 EKKT
-313 DEEGNP
+313 DDEGN
-319 KTTYTL
+319 TTYTL
-325 KKEEISTDENG
+325 KKEETSTDENG
-336 NTVTRVT
+336 NTVTRTT
-343 YYKITGNTVETTTE
+343 YYEITGNSVKTRTE

-367 TVDVNNEDLT
+367 TVDVDDKDLT
-377 TEIELPSITA
+377 TKVELPSITA

-401 SEKLGEMLQDE
+401 SEKLGEMLKDE

-437 KMEDSKPLTNAQL
+437 KTENTKPLTHAQL
-450 AERLGEGFTGDDN
+450 ADRLGEGFTGDDN

-472 TFDQMEAV
+472 NLDQMEAV

-502 GQESIESAKETAK
+502 GQESIKSAEETAK

-527 RNAGINVETDDF
+527 KKTGINVDSEDF

-571 YNGATVSAP
+571 YDGATVSAP
-580 QPGTPD
+580 QPGSSDP
-586 SSKDTETRKDVTDNV
+586 SKDTETRKDVTDNV

-652 KKEDT
+652 KKEET
-657 VTSPDGTSTK
+657 VTLPDGTSTK

-672 TITESSASLS
+672 TIKESSASLS
-682 DTEKEEIAWA
+682 DAEKEEIAWK
-692 ELLNQHPEYKNKD
+692 ELQNKTGKD
-705 ELKAAGYNINISS
+705 KATLLQEGYSIDIGS
-718 MDFSGIKCVEWTI
+718 MDFSGIKRVEWTI
-731 DELSESTKT
+731 DTLSESTKT
-740 DAKDLNDKLVIPGGK
+740 DTKDLNDKLVIPGGK

-760 EKARTI
+760 ENAGTI
-766 TVDGKTYDKVT
+766 TVDGNIYRNVT
-777 KTNDGYT
+777 KTDDGYT

-794 TTYTFTKQAGA
+794 TTYTFTKKAGA

-841 NETITVDYST
+841 DETITVDYST

-868 TDIIKDNKDLEK
+868 TGIIKDDKDLEK

-894 KLLPGEELWIGNL
+894 KLQPGEELRIG
-907 EVTDKTEKTDIIK
+907 ETKIDSTTQKEDIIK
-920 YFTTAISPENMSK
+920 YFTKAISPENMSK

-948 NSTYVA
+948 SSTYVA

-974 EFKSFSKAPDG
+974 EFKYFSKAPDG

-993 LTWWGGYYYYTDA
+993 STLWGGYYYYTDA
-1006 NGQEVRVHSNT
+1006 TGQEVRVHSNT

-1032 ASGSKLDLLPDKDDK
+1032 ASGSKLDLLPDKDGK
-1047 VDQTDCVLVSKNLKL
+1047 VDQTDCVLVSKDLKL

-1073 GKGNQLV
+1073 GKGNQTV

-1090 EGGEGNGHYEY
+1090 EGGEGDGHYEY
-1101 DRGTPNNCPDK
+1101 DRGNRNNNPDK

-1138 QRGDYWTPGISAE
+1138 GYDGWHWVSAE

-1157 YLKATG
+1157 YLKETG
-1163 SSKTAASLTKKERDA
+1163 SNKTAASLTKKERDA
-1178 IVGTYVVQIGTTG
+1178 IVGTYVVKIGTTG

-1212 GYMTRDANTCI
+1212 GYMSRDANTCI

-1235 YVGGYDLMISKLTQ
+1235 YVGGYDLMISELTQ
-1249 VSEGKVVGQTES
+1249 VREGKVVGQTES

-1291 HKTSESA
+1291 THKTGEGA

-1303 NTSGGFDGAYTQNKS
+1303 NTSGDFDGTYTQKKS
-1318 ETVTG
+1318 ETVEG

-1362 DKVDTT
+1362 DKVNTT

-1381 VDYNYTSIETRTVT
+1381 VDYNYTSIETRKVT

-1422 ETPDEVMTPETPELP
+1422 ETPDEVVTPETPELP
-1437 AVQDAAPDEVVLPA
+1437 PVQDATPDAPVLPSDA
-1451 EPELPA
+1451 VLPA
-1457 VQDATALP
+1457 VQDALP

>member
-33 DPAEDNAAPQAEP
+33 DSVEDNAAPQAEP
-46 VAESSTPAPVA
+46 APVEGKTA
-57 EEGEKQEKVG
+57 EGEVEGEEEKQE
-67 EQEEFFPPP
+67 EFVPPE
-76 VNEEAKSEEQAPAFG
+76 NDEAKKDDQAPAFG

-102 YKPAEKPEEP
+102 YKPAEKPDETDKS
-112 GESGKDGETDGSE
+112 GEDGEADGSE
-125 GSGETDETENPDGTY
+125 GSGEMDETENPDGTY

-146 DNSKKDEATGKDG
+146 DNNKKDEATGKDG
-159 KIGEATKE
+159 KIGKATKE

-252 TDKDAKLGDYT
+252 TDKDAKLGGYT

-357 TTLVLKVEKG
+357 TTLKLKVEKG
-367 TVDVNNEDLT
+367 TETKKDQDLS
-377 TEIELPSITA
+377 TEAELPDSITV
-387 KNTDETKTDVIEIS
+387 KNGKSELKVSKDILEKALDNGGTYTDTDKNITYTVTKKEES
-401 SEKLGEMLQDE
+401 STKLSNE
-412 YYNNVTGEYVY
+412 
-423 TENVDGKEYTYKVK
+423 
-437 KMEDSKPLTNAQL
+437 QL
-450 AERLGEGFTGDDN
+450 AKRLGDGFTYNAADDSIS
-463 GVYYKGEKL
+463 YKGEKL
-472 TFDQMEAV
+472 TISQNDV
-480 RKTLSYTVEV
+480 YRKLLSYDVTV
-490 TEVTKTP
+490 TETIKNE

-502 GQESIESAKETAK
+502 GQASIDKANNDAK

-527 RNAGINVETDDF
+527 KKTGINVDSEDF

-571 YNGATVSAP
+571 YDGATVSAP
-580 QPGTPD
+580 QPGSSDP
-586 SSKDTETRKDVTDNV
+586 SKDTETREDIKDYTV
-601 ITGTAYVTGSNT
+601 TGTAYVTGSNT

-633 SLDGWTIAS
+633 SLEGWTFDGI
-642 KDPEKGTTTY
+642 DTEKGTTTY
-652 KKEDT
+652 KKEET

-682 DTEKEEIAWA
+682 DAEKEEIAWK
-692 ELLNQHPEYKNKD
+692 ELQNKTGKD
-705 ELKAAGYNINISS
+705 KATLLQEGYSIDIGS
-718 MDFSGIKCVEWTI
+718 MDFSGIKRVEWTI
-731 DELSESTKT
+731 DTLSESTKT
-740 DAKDLNDKLVIPGGK
+740 DTKDLNDKLVIPGGK

-760 EKARTI
+760 ENAGTI
-766 TVDGKTYDKVT
+766 TVDGNIYRNVT
-777 KTNDGYT
+777 KTDDGYT

-794 TTYTFTKQAGA
+794 TTYTFTKKAGA
-805 PLTPE
+805 PPTPE

-841 NETITVDYST
+841 DETITVDYST

-868 TDIIKDNKDLEK
+868 TGIIKDDKDLEK

-894 KLLPGEELWIGNL
+894 KLQPGEELRIG
-907 EVTDKTEKTDIIK
+907 ETKIDSTTKKEDIIK
-920 YFTTAISPENMSK
+920 YFTKAISPDNMSK

-965 NYYSGEKTD
+965 NYYSGEKTG
-974 EFKSFSKAPDG
+974 EFKYFSKAPDG

-993 LTWWGGYYYYTDA
+993 STWGWNGYYYYTDA
-1006 NGQEVRVHSNT
+1006 NGHEVRVDSNT
-1017 VHYEEQRDDIGHLDL
+1017 VHSEEQRDDIGHLDL
-1032 ASGSKLDLLPDKDDK
+1032 ASGSKLDLLPDKDGK

-1073 GKGNQLV
+1073 GKDNQTV

-1090 EGGEGNGHYEY
+1090 EGGEGSGHYEY
-1101 DRGTPNNCPDK
+1101 DRGNRNNNPDK

-1138 QRGDYWTPGISAE
+1138 GYDGWHWVSAE

-1163 SSKTAASLTKKERDA
+1163 SSKTAASLTKKERNA
-1178 IVGTYVVQIGTTG
+1178 IVGTYVVKIGTTD

-1197 SGYQVYLKSSELTAY
+1197 SGYQVYLKTSELTAY

-1223 NSTYKRQDGTWG
+1223 NSTYKRQTNSWD

-1249 VSEGKVVGQTES
+1249 VREGKVVGQTES

-1276 DFANRLLELNKQTTT
+1276 DFAKRLLELNKQTTT
-1291 HKTSESA
+1291 THKTGEGA

-1303 NTSGGFDGAYTQNKS
+1303 NTSGGFDGTYTQKKS
-1318 ETVTG
+1318 ETVEG

-1334 TEVLKKL
+1334 TEVLKKI
-1341 FTGSGSKEHDE
+1341 FSGSGSKEHDE
-1352 GKVSY
+1352 GSVSY
-1357 TYRTT
+1357 THRTT
-1362 DKVDTT
+1362 DKVNTT

-1381 VDYNYTSIETRTVT
+1381 VEYDYTTIETRTVT

-1403 VPPVTPPVD
+1403 VPPVD

-1417 GPVED
+1417 DPVED
-1422 ETPDEVMTPETPELP
+1422 ETPDEVVMTPETPELP
-1437 AVQDAAPDEVVLPA
+1437 PVQDTTPDAPVLPSDA
-1451 EPELPA
+1451 VLPA
-1457 VQDATALP
+1457 VQDALP

>member
-33 DPAEDNAAPQAEP
+33 DSVEDNAAPQAEP
-46 VAESSTPAPVA
+46 APVEGKTA
-57 EEGEKQEKVG
+57 EGEVEGEEEKQE
-67 EQEEFFPPP
+67 EFVPP
-76 VNEEAKSEEQAPAFG
+76 VNDEAKKDDQAPAFG
-91 PGTKTDDIIID
+91 PGTNTDDIIID
-102 YKPAEKPEEP
+102 YKPAEKPD
-112 GESGKDGETDGSE
+112 ESGE
-125 GSGETDETENPDGTY
+125 SGETDETENPDGTY

-197 GNTTITTPTETTG
+197 GNPTITTPTETTG
-210 TETTTTTGTGK
+210 TQTTTTTGTGEAK
-221 ADSSTTITDT
+221 SETTITDT

-252 TDKDAKLGDYT
+252 TDKDAKLGGYT

-283 SPTEEK
+283 SEPETK
-289 EMAAEDIAKLLD
+289 EMSAEDVAKLLD
-301 VPEGGV
+301 VPEDGV
-307 EKKEEL
+307 EKKTD
-313 DEEGNP
+313 DEG
-319 KTTYTL
+319 KTTYIL
-325 KKEEISTDENG
+325 KKEETSTDENG

-401 SEKLGEMLQDE
+401 SEKLGEMLKDE
-412 YYNNVTGEYVY
+412 YYNNDTGEYVY

-437 KMEDSKPLTNAQL
+437 KTEDTKQLTNEQL
-450 AERLGEGFTGDDN
+450 ANRLGEGFTADAN
-463 GVYYKGEKL
+463 GVYYNGEKL
-472 TFDQMEAV
+472 TFDQMDAV

-502 GQESIESAKETAK
+502 GQESIESAAETAK
-515 LEAIKAALTDAA
+515 LAAIKAALTDAA
-527 RNAGINVETDDF
+527 QNAGINVETDDF

-571 YNGATVSAP
+571 YDGATVSAP
-580 QPGTPD
+580 QLGSSDP
-586 SSKDTETRKDVTDNV
+586 SKDTETRKDVTDNV
-601 ITGTAYVTGSNT
+601 ITGTAYVNGSNT

-633 SLDGWTIAS
+633 SLDGWTVDTN
-642 KDPEKGTTTY
+642 DPEKGTTIY

-657 VTSPDGTSTK
+657 VTSPDGTITK

-682 DTEKEEIAWA
+682 DTEKEEIAWN
-692 ELLNQHPEYKNKD
+692 ELQNKIGKD
-705 ELKAAGYNINISS
+705 KATLIQEGYSIDIGS
-718 MDFSGIKCVEWTI
+718 MDFSGIKRVEWTI

-818 QYSVSAD
+818 QYSVPAD

-841 NETITVDYST
+841 DETITVDYST

-948 NSTYVA
+948 SSTYVA

-993 LTWWGGYYYYTDA
+993 STWWGGYYYYTDA

-1032 ASGSKLDLLPDKDDK
+1032 ASGSKLDLLPDKDGN

-1073 GKGNQLV
+1073 GKGNQPV

-1090 EGGEGNGHYEY
+1090 EGGEGDGHYEY
-1101 DRGTPNNCPDK
+1101 DRGNPNNCPDK

-1129 NGSIKLYQG
+1129 NGNIKLYQG
-1138 QRGDYWTPGISAE
+1138 GFDDYWYWVSAE

-1163 SSKTAASLTKKERDA
+1163 SNKTAASLTKKERDA
-1178 IVGTYVVQIGTTG
+1178 IVGTYVVKIGTTG

-1197 SGYQVYLKSSELTAY
+1197 SGYQVYLKTSELTAY

-1276 DFANRLLELNKQTTT
+1276 DFANRLLELNQQTTT
-1291 HKTSESA
+1291 HKTSERA

-1341 FTGSGSKEHDE
+1341 FSGKGETTYDE

-1362 DKVDTT
+1362 DKVNTT

-1381 VDYNYTSIETRTVT
+1381 VDYNYTSIETRKVT
-1395 VNGEETVI
+1395 VDGEETVI
-1403 VPPVTPPVD
+1403 VPPVD

-1422 ETPDEVMTPETPELP
+1422 ETPDEVVTPETPELP
-1437 AVQDAAPDEVVLPA
+1437 PVQDATPDDAAPETPVLPSDA
-1451 EPELPA
+1451 VLPA
-1457 VQDATALP
+1457 VQDALP

>member
-33 DPAEDNAAPQAEP
+33 DSAEDNAAPQAEP

-67 EQEEFFPPP
+67 EQEEFTPPP
-76 VNEEAKSEEQAPAFG
+76 VNEEAKKDDQAPAFG

-112 GESGKDGETDGSE
+112 GKSGEDGEADGSE

-187 GDPVVGKDED
+187 GESVVGKDED

-210 TETTTTTGTGK
+210 TQTTTTTGTGK

-252 TDKDAKLGDYT
+252 TDKDAKLGGYT

-268 PAKDGNSKTLTLKKT
+268 PAEDGNSKELTLKKT

-307 EKKEEL
+307 EKKT
-313 DEEGNP
+313 DDEGN
-319 KTTYTL
+319 TTYTL
-325 KKEEISTDENG
+325 KKEETSTDENG

-343 YYKITGNTVETTTE
+343 YYEITGNSVKTTTE
-357 TTLVLKVEKG
+357 TTLKLKVEKG
-367 TVDVNNEDLT
+367 TETKKDQDLS
-377 TEIELPSITA
+377 TEAELPDSITV
-387 KNTDETKTDVIEIS
+387 KNGKSELKVSKDILEKALDNGGTYTDTDKNITYTVTKKEES
-401 SEKLGEMLQDE
+401 STKLSNE
-412 YYNNVTGEYVY
+412 
-423 TENVDGKEYTYKVK
+423 
-437 KMEDSKPLTNAQL
+437 QL
-450 AERLGEGFTGDDN
+450 AKRLGDGFTYNAADDSIS
-463 GVYYKGEKL
+463 YKGEKL
-472 TFDQMEAV
+472 TISQNDV
-480 RKTLSYTVEV
+480 YRKLLSYDVTV
-490 TEVTKTP
+490 TETIKNE

-502 GQESIESAKETAK
+502 GQASIDKANNDAK

-527 RNAGINVETDDF
+527 KKTGINVDSEDF

-556 SYTDADGNVHTVTLR
+556 SYTDADGNVHTVTLC
-571 YNGATVSAP
+571 YDGATVSAP
-580 QPGTPD
+580 EPG
-586 SSKDTETRKDVTDNV
+586 SSDPSKNTETREDIKDYTV
-601 ITGTAYVTGSNT
+601 TGTAYVTGSNT

-633 SLDGWTIAS
+633 SLEGWTFDGI
-642 KDPEKGTTTY
+642 DTEKGTTTY
-652 KKEDT
+652 KKEET

-672 TITESSASLS
+672 TIKESSASLT
-682 DTEKEEIAWA
+682 DAEKEEIAWK
-692 ELLNQHPEYKNKD
+692 ELQNKSGKD
-705 ELKAAGYNINISS
+705 KATLLQEGYSIDIGS
-718 MDFSGIKCVEWTI
+718 MDFSGIKRVEWTI
-731 DELSESTKT
+731 DTLSESTKT
-740 DAKDLNDKLVIPGGK
+740 DTKDLNDKLVIPGGK

-760 EKARTI
+760 ENAGTI
-766 TVDGKTYDKVT
+766 TVDGNIYRNVT
-777 KTNDGYT
+777 KTDDGYT

-794 TTYTFTKQAGA
+794 TTYTFTKKAGA

-841 NETITVDYST
+841 DETITVDYST

-868 TDIIKDNKDLEK
+868 TGIIKDDKDLEK

-894 KLLPGEELWIGNL
+894 KLQPGEELRIG
-907 EVTDKTEKTDIIK
+907 ETKIDSTTKKEDIIK
-920 YFTTAISPENMSK
+920 YFTKAISPDNMSK

-965 NYYSGEKTD
+965 NYYSGEKTG
-974 EFKSFSKAPDG
+974 EFKYFSKAPDG

-993 LTWWGGYYYYTDA
+993 STWGWNGYYYYTDA
-1006 NGQEVRVHSNT
+1006 NGHEVRVDSNT
-1017 VHYEEQRDDIGHLDL
+1017 VHSEEQRDDIGHLDL
-1032 ASGSKLDLLPDKDDK
+1032 ASGSKLDLLPDEDGK
-1047 VDQTDCVLVSKNLKL
+1047 VNQTDCVLVSKNLKL
-1062 EWNYDAGNLVN
+1062 EWNYDAGKLVN
-1073 GKGNQLV
+1073 GKDNQTV

-1090 EGGEGNGHYEY
+1090 EGGEGSGHYEY
-1101 DRGTPNNCPDK
+1101 DRGNRNNNPDK

-1120 TVAYDPIKE
+1120 TVAYDPIKDKD
-1129 NGSIKLYQG
+1129 GSIKLYQG
-1138 QRGDYWTPGISAE
+1138 QWGDYWNPGISAE
-1151 DQAINA
+1151 DEAINA

-1163 SSKTAASLTKKERDA
+1163 SSKTYRDLTTKERNA
-1178 IVGTYVVQIGTTG
+1178 IVGTYVVKIGTTG

-1212 GYMTRDANTCI
+1212 GYMSRDANTCI

-1235 YVGGYDLMISKLTQ
+1235 YVGGYDLMISELTQ

-1276 DFANRLLELNKQTTT
+1276 DFAKRLLELNKQTTT
-1291 HKTSESA
+1291 THKTGEGA

-1303 NTSGGFDGAYTQNKS
+1303 NTSGDFDGTYTQKKS
-1318 ETVTG
+1318 ETVEG

-1334 TEVLKKL
+1334 TEVLKKI
-1341 FTGSGSKEHDE
+1341 FSGSGSKEHDE
-1352 GKVSY
+1352 GSVSY
-1357 TYRTT
+1357 THRTT
-1362 DKVDTT
+1362 DKVNTT

-1403 VPPVTPPVD
+1403 VPPVTPPE
-1412 PDTPD
+1412 T
-1417 GPVED
+1417 PVED
-1422 ETPDEVMTPETPELP
+1422 ETPDEVVTPETPELP
-1437 AVQDAAPDEVVLPA
+1437 PVQDATPDAPVLPSDA
-1451 EPELPA
+1451 VLPA
-1457 VQDATALP
+1457 VQDALP

-1480 GMLLTIAGAFA
+1480 GMLLMVVGAFT

>member
-33 DPAEDNAAPQAEP
+33 DSVEDNAAPQAEP
-46 VAESSTPAPVA
+46 APVEGKTA
-57 EEGEKQEKVG
+57 EGEAEGEEEKQE
-67 EQEEFFPPP
+67 EFVPP
-76 VNEEAKSEEQAPAFG
+76 VNKEAKEEEQAPAFG
-91 PGTKTDDIIID
+91 PGTKTDDITID

-112 GESGKDGETDGSE
+112 GKSGEDGEADGSE

-187 GDPVVGKDED
+187 GESVVGKDED

-210 TETTTTTGTGK
+210 TQTTTTTGIGK

-244 KDVRPDWK
+244 KDVRPDWS
-252 TDKDAKLGDYT
+252 TDEKAKLGDYT
-263 VDKVE
+263 VKEVE
-268 PAKDGNSKTLTLKKT
+268 PSEDGNSKTLTLKKT
-283 SPTEEK
+283 SEPETK
-289 EMAAEDIAKLLD
+289 EMSAKDVAKLLD

-325 KKEEISTDENG
+325 KKEETSTDENG

-343 YYKITGNTVETTTE
+343 YYEITGNSVKTRTE

-367 TVDVNNEDLT
+367 TVDVDDKDLT
-377 TEIELPSITA
+377 TEIKLPSITA

-401 SEKLGEMLQDE
+401 SEKLGEMLKDE
-412 YYNNVTGEYVY
+412 YYNNDTGEYVY
-423 TENVDGKEYTYKVK
+423 TETDANGKEYTYKVK
-437 KMEDSKPLTNAQL
+437 KTEDTNSLTNEQL
-450 AERLGEGFTGDDN
+450 ADRLGEGFTGDDN

-472 TFDQMEAV
+472 TFDQKEAV

-490 TEVTKTP
+490 TEITKTP
-497 GQVEG
+497 GQVGTKEDA
-502 GQESIESAKETAK
+502 EETAK

-571 YNGATVSAP
+571 YDGATVSAP

-586 SSKDTETRKDVTDNV
+586 SSKGTETRKDVTDNV
-601 ITGTAYVTGSNT
+601 ITGTAYVNGSNT

-682 DTEKEEIAWA
+682 DTEKEEIAWN
-692 ELLNQHPEYKNKD
+692 ELQNKTGKD
-705 ELKAAGYNINISS
+705 KATLIQEGYSIDIGS
-718 MDFSGIKCVEWTI
+718 MDFSGIKRVEWTI

-766 TVDGKTYDKVT
+766 TVDGKIYDKVT

-818 QYSVSAD
+818 QYSVPAD

-841 NETITVDYST
+841 DETITVDYST

-880 AYDELWKQIQEIQS
+880 AYDELWKQIQEIRS
-894 KLLPGEELWIGNL
+894 KLQPGEELWIGNL

-974 EFKSFSKAPDG
+974 EFKYFSKAPDG

-993 LTWWGGYYYYTDA
+993 WTLWGGYYYYTDA

-1032 ASGSKLDLLPDKDDK
+1032 ASGSKLDLLPDKDGN

-1073 GKGNQLV
+1073 GEDNQPV

-1090 EGGEGNGHYEY
+1090 EGDEGDGHYEY
-1101 DRGTPNNCPDK
+1101 DRGNPNNCPDK

-1178 IVGTYVVQIGTTG
+1178 IVGTYVVKIGTTD

-1197 SGYQVYLKSSELTAY
+1197 SGYQVYLKTSELTAY

-1291 HKTSESA
+1291 HKTSERA

-1422 ETPDEVMTPETPELP
+1422 ETPDEVVTPETPELP
-1437 AVQDAAPDEVVLPA
+1437 PVQDATPDEVVLPA

-1457 VQDATALP
+1457 VQDALP

-1480 GMLLTIAGAFA
+1480 GMLLMVVGAFA

>member
-1 MTNKKLK
+1 M
-8 LAAMSVALTACVA
+8 
-21 AQPMAAHAVEGP
+21 
-33 DPAEDNAAPQAEP
+33 
-46 VAESSTPAPVA
+46 
-57 EEGEKQEKVG
+57 
-67 EQEEFFPPP
+67 
-76 VNEEAKSEEQAPAFG
+76 NEEAKSEEQAPAFG
-91 PGTKTDDIIID
+91 PGTKTDDITID
-102 YKPAEKPEEP
+102 YKPAEKPEQP
-112 GESGKDGETDGSE
+112 GKSGEDGETDGSE

-210 TETTTTTGTGK
+210 TQTTTTTGTGK

-244 KDVRPDWK
+244 KDVRPGWG
-252 TDKDAKLGDYT
+252 TGKDAKLGDYT

-268 PAKDGNSKTLTLKKT
+268 PAEDGNSKELTLKKT
-283 SPTEEK
+283 SEPETK
-289 EMAAEDIAKLLD
+289 EMSAEDVAKLLD

-307 EKKEEL
+307 EKKT
-313 DEEGNP
+313 DNEGN
-319 KTTYTL
+319 TTYTL
-325 KKEEISTDENG
+325 KKEETSTDENG
-336 NTVTRVT
+336 NTVTRTT
-343 YYKITGNTVETTTE
+343 YYEITGNSVKTRTE

-367 TVDVNNEDLT
+367 TVDVDDKDLT
-377 TEIELPSITA
+377 TKVELPSITA

-401 SEKLGEMLQDE
+401 SEKLGEMLKDE
-412 YYNNVTGEYVY
+412 YYNNITGEYVY

-437 KMEDSKPLTNAQL
+437 KTENTKPLTHAQL
-450 AERLGEGFTGDDN
+450 AERLGEGFTADDN

-502 GQESIESAKETAK
+502 GQESIKSAEETAK

-527 RNAGINVETDDF
+527 KKTGIDVDSEDF

-571 YNGATVSAP
+571 YDGATVSAP
-580 QPGTPD
+580 QPG
-586 SSKDTETRKDVTDNV
+586 SSDPNKDTETREDVKDYTV
-601 ITGTAYVTGSNT
+601 TGTAYVTGSNT

-623 YVKPGSGELP
+623 YVKPGSGKLP

-652 KKEDT
+652 KKEET

-672 TITESSASLS
+672 TITESSAFLS
-682 DTEKEEIAWA
+682 DAEKEEIAWK
-692 ELLNQHPEYKNKD
+692 ELQNKTGKD
-705 ELKAAGYNINISS
+705 KATLLQEGYSIDIGS
-718 MDFSGIKCVEWTI
+718 MDFSGIKRVEWTI
-731 DELSESTKT
+731 DTLSESTKT
-740 DAKDLNDKLVIPGGK
+740 DTKDLNDKLVIPGGK

-760 EKARTI
+760 ENAGTI
-766 TVDGKTYDKVT
+766 TVDGNIYRNVT
-777 KTNDGYT
+777 KTDDGYT

-794 TTYTFTKQAGA
+794 TTYTFTKKAGA

-841 NETITVDYST
+841 DETITVDYST

-868 TDIIKDNKDLEK
+868 TGIIKDDKDLEK

-894 KLLPGEELWIGNL
+894 KLQPDEELWIG
-907 EVTDKTEKTDIIK
+907 KTKIDSTTQKEDIIK
-920 YFTTAISPENMSK
+920 YFTKAISPENMSK

-948 NSTYVA
+948 SSTYVA

-993 LTWWGGYYYYTDA
+993 STWWGGYYYYTDA

-1032 ASGSKLDLLPDKDDK
+1032 ASGSKLDLLPDKDGK
-1047 VDQTDCVLVSKNLKL
+1047 VDQTDCVLVSKDLKL

-1073 GKGNQLV
+1073 GKGNQTV

-1090 EGGEGNGHYEY
+1090 EGGEGDGHYEY
-1101 DRGTPNNCPDK
+1101 DRGNPNKNPDK

-1120 TVAYDPIKE
+1120 TVAYDPIKDKD
-1129 NGSIKLYQG
+1129 GSIKLYQG
-1138 QRGDYWTPGISAE
+1138 QWGDYWNPGISAE
-1151 DQAINA
+1151 DEAINA

-1163 SSKTAASLTKKERDA
+1163 SSKTYRDLTTKERNA
-1178 IVGTYVVQIGTTG
+1178 IVGTYVVKIGTTG

-1212 GYMTRDANTCI
+1212 GYMSRDANTCI

-1235 YVGGYDLMISKLTQ
+1235 YVGGYDLMISELTQ
-1249 VSEGKVVGQTES
+1249 VREGKVVGQTES

-1276 DFANRLLELNKQTTT
+1276 DFAKRLLELNKQTTT
-1291 HKTSESA
+1291 THKTGEGA
-1298 TAYGE
+1298 TAFGD
-1303 NTSGGFDGAYTQNKS
+1303 NTSGSFSGTYTQKKS
-1318 ETVTG
+1318 ETVEG

-1334 TEVLKKL
+1334 TEVLKKI
-1341 FTGSGSKEHDE
+1341 FSGSGSKEHDE

-1362 DKVDTT
+1362 DKVNTT

-1381 VDYNYTSIETRTVT
+1381 VGYNYTSIETRTVT

-1403 VPPVTPPVD
+1403 VPPVTPPE
-1412 PDTPD
+1412 T
-1417 GPVED
+1417 PVED
-1422 ETPDEVMTPETPELP
+1422 ETPDEVVTPETPKLPPVQDATPDAPVLPSDAVLP
-1437 AVQDAAPDEVVLPA
+1437 AVQD
-1451 EPELPA
+1451 
-1457 VQDATALP
+1457 ALP

>member
-33 DPAEDNAAPQAEP
+33 DSVEDNAVPQAEP
-46 VAESSTPAPVA
+46 APVEGKTA
-57 EEGEKQEKVG
+57 EGEVEGEEEKQE
-67 EQEEFFPPP
+67 EFVPPE
-76 VNEEAKSEEQAPAFG
+76 NDEAKKDDQAPAFG
-91 PGTKTDDIIID
+91 PGTKTDDITID

-112 GESGKDGETDGSE
+112 
-125 GSGETDETENPDGTY
+125 GETDETENPDGTY

-252 TDKDAKLGDYT
+252 TDKDAKLGGYT

-301 VPEGGV
+301 VPEDGV
-307 EKKEEL
+307 EKKT
-313 DEEGNP
+313 DDEGN
-319 KTTYTL
+319 TTYTL
-325 KKEEISTDENG
+325 KKEETSTDENG

-343 YYKITGNTVETTTE
+343 YYEITGTSVKTHTE

-367 TVDVNNEDLT
+367 TVDVDEKDLT

-401 SEKLGEMLQDE
+401 SEKLGEMLKDE
-412 YYNNVTGEYVY
+412 YYNNDTGEYVY
-423 TENVDGKEYTYKVK
+423 TETDANGKEYTYKVK
-437 KMEDSKPLTNAQL
+437 KTEDTKQLTNKQL
-450 AERLGEGFTGDDN
+450 ADRLGEGFTGDDN

-472 TFDQMEAV
+472 TFDQKEAV

-490 TEVTKTP
+490 TEITKTP

-571 YNGATVSAP
+571 YDGATVSAP
-580 QPGTPD
+580 QPGSSDP
-586 SSKDTETRKDVTDNV
+586 SKDTETRKDVTDNV
-601 ITGTAYVTGSNT
+601 ITGTAYVNGSNT

-623 YVKPGSGELP
+623 YVKPDSGELP
-633 SLDGWTIAS
+633 SLDGWTVDTN
-642 KDPEKGTTTY
+642 DPEKGTTIY

-657 VTSPDGTSTK
+657 VTLSDGTITK

-672 TITESSASLS
+672 TITESSAPLT
-682 DTEKEEIAWA
+682 DTEKEEIAWN
-692 ELLNQHPEYKNKD
+692 ELQNKTGKD
-705 ELKAAGYNINISS
+705 KATLIQEGYSIDIGS
-718 MDFSGIKCVEWTI
+718 MDFSGIKRVEWTI
-731 DELSESTKT
+731 YELSESTKT
-740 DAKDLNDKLVIPGGK
+740 DAKDLHDKLVIPGGK

-841 NETITVDYST
+841 DETITVDYST

-954 NKGSDYEETKK
+954 NKSSDYEETKK

-993 LTWWGGYYYYTDA
+993 STWWGGYYYYTDA

-1073 GKGNQLV
+1073 GKGNQPV

-1090 EGGEGNGHYEY
+1090 EGGEGDGHYEY
-1101 DRGTPNNCPDK
+1101 DRGNPNNCPDK

-1138 QRGDYWTPGISAE
+1138 GYDGWHRVSAE

-1163 SSKTAASLTKKERDA
+1163 SSKTAASLTKKERNA
-1178 IVGTYVVQIGTTG
+1178 IVGTYVVKIGTTG

-1197 SGYQVYLKSSELTAY
+1197 SGYQVYLKTSELTAY

-1303 NTSGGFDGAYTQNKS
+1303 NTSGGFNGAYTQDKS

-1362 DKVDTT
+1362 DNVDTT

-1381 VDYNYTSIETRTVT
+1381 VDYNYTSIETRKVT
-1395 VNGEETVI
+1395 VSGEETVI

-1422 ETPDEVMTPETPELP
+1422 ETPDEVVTPETPELP
-1437 AVQDAAPDEVVLPA
+1437 PVQDATPDDAAPETPVLPSDA
-1451 EPELPA
+1451 VLPA
-1457 VQDATALP
+1457 VQDALP

>member
-33 DPAEDNAAPQAEP
+33 DSVEDNAAPQAEP
-46 VAESSTPAPVA
+46 VVESSTPAPVA
-57 EEGEKQEKVG
+57 EEGEKQEEAG
-67 EQEEFFPPP
+67 EQEEFTPPRM
-76 VNEEAKSEEQAPAFG
+76 NEEAKKDDQAPAFG

-210 TETTTTTGTGK
+210 TQTTTTTGTGEAK
-221 ADSSTTITDT
+221 SETTITDT
-231 KKGEEINLDDELG
+231 KETEKGDKIDLNEELG
-244 KDVRPDWK
+244 EVRPDWK

-268 PAKDGNSKTLTLKKT
+268 PAEDGNSKELTLKKT

-307 EKKEEL
+307 EKKT
-313 DEEGNP
+313 DDEGN
-319 KTTYTL
+319 TTYTL
-325 KKEEISTDENG
+325 KKEETSTDENG

-367 TVDVNNEDLT
+367 TETKKDQDLS
-377 TEIELPSITA
+377 TEAELPDSITV
-387 KNTDETKTDVIEIS
+387 KNGKSELKVSKDILEKALDNGGTYTDTDKNITYTVTKKEES
-401 SEKLGEMLQDE
+401 STKLSNE
-412 YYNNVTGEYVY
+412 
-423 TENVDGKEYTYKVK
+423 
-437 KMEDSKPLTNAQL
+437 QL
-450 AERLGEGFTGDDN
+450 AKRLGDGFTYNAADDSIS
-463 GVYYKGEKL
+463 YKGEKL
-472 TFDQMEAV
+472 TISQNDV
-480 RKTLSYTVEV
+480 YRKLLSYDVTV
-490 TEVTKTP
+490 TETIKNE

-502 GQESIESAKETAK
+502 GQASIDKANNDAK

-527 RNAGINVETDDF
+527 KKTGINVDSEDF

-556 SYTDADGNVHTVTLR
+556 SYTDADGNVHTVTLC
-571 YNGATVSAP
+571 YDGATVSAP
-580 QPGTPD
+580 EPG
-586 SSKDTETRKDVTDNV
+586 SSDPSKNTETREDIKDYTV
-601 ITGTAYVTGSNT
+601 TGTAYVTGSNT

-633 SLDGWTIAS
+633 SLEGWTFDGI
-642 KDPEKGTTTY
+642 DTEKGTTTY
-652 KKEDT
+652 KKEET

-672 TITESSASLS
+672 TIKESSASLS
-682 DTEKEEIAWA
+682 DAEKEEIAWK
-692 ELLNQHPEYKNKD
+692 ELQNKTGKD
-705 ELKAAGYNINISS
+705 KATLLQEGYSIDIGS
-718 MDFSGIKCVEWTI
+718 MDFSGIKRVEWTI
-731 DELSESTKT
+731 DTLSESTKT
-740 DAKDLNDKLVIPGGK
+740 DTKDLNDKLVIPGGK

-760 EKARTI
+760 ENAGTI
-766 TVDGKTYDKVT
+766 TVDGNIYRNVT
-777 KTNDGYT
+777 KTDDGYT

-794 TTYTFTKQAGA
+794 TTYTFTKKAGA

-841 NETITVDYST
+841 DETITVDYST

-868 TDIIKDNKDLEK
+868 TGIIKDDKDLEK

-894 KLLPGEELWIGNL
+894 KLQPGEELRIG
-907 EVTDKTEKTDIIK
+907 ETKIDSTTKKEDIIK
-920 YFTTAISPENMSK
+920 YFTKAISPDNMSK

-965 NYYSGEKTD
+965 NYYSGEKTG
-974 EFKSFSKAPDG
+974 EFKYFSKAPDG

-993 LTWWGGYYYYTDA
+993 STWGWNGYYYYTDA

-1017 VHYEEQRDDIGHLDL
+1017 VHSEEQRDDIGHLDL
-1032 ASGSKLDLLPDKDDK
+1032 ASGSKLDLLPDEDGK
-1047 VDQTDCVLVSKNLKL
+1047 VNQTDCVLVSKNLKL
-1062 EWNYDAGNLVN
+1062 EWNYDAGKLVN
-1073 GKGNQLV
+1073 GKDNQTV

-1090 EGGEGNGHYEY
+1090 EGGEGSGHYEY
-1101 DRGTPNNCPDK
+1101 DRGNRNNNPDK

-1138 QRGDYWTPGISAE
+1138 QWGDYWNPGISAE
-1151 DQAINA
+1151 DEAINA

-1163 SSKTAASLTKKERDA
+1163 SSKTYRDLTTKERNA
-1178 IVGTYVVQIGTTG
+1178 IVGTYVVKIGTTG

-1212 GYMTRDANTCI
+1212 GYMSRDANTCI

-1235 YVGGYDLMISKLTQ
+1235 YVGGYDLMISELTQ
-1249 VSEGKVVGQTES
+1249 VREGKVVGQTES

-1276 DFANRLLELNKQTTT
+1276 DFAKRLLELNKQTTT
-1291 HKTSESA
+1291 THKTGEGA

-1303 NTSGGFDGAYTQNKS
+1303 NTSGDFDGTYTQKKS
-1318 ETVTG
+1318 ETVEG

-1334 TEVLKKL
+1334 TEVLKKI
-1341 FTGSGSKEHDE
+1341 FSGSGSKEHDE
-1352 GKVSY
+1352 GSVSY
-1357 TYRTT
+1357 THRTT
-1362 DKVDTT
+1362 DKVNTT
-1368 PVSKETVTTTDAH
+1368 PVSKETVTTTAAH

-1403 VPPVTPPVD
+1403 VPPVTPPE
-1412 PDTPD
+1412 T
-1417 GPVED
+1417 PVED
-1422 ETPDEVMTPETPELP
+1422 ETPDEVVTPETPELP
-1437 AVQDAAPDEVVLPA
+1437 PVQDATPDAPVLPSDA
-1451 EPELPA
+1451 VLPA
-1457 VQDATALP
+1457 VQDALP

>member
-1 MTNKKLK
+1 M
-8 LAAMSVALTACVA
+8 
-21 AQPMAAHAVEGP
+21 
-33 DPAEDNAAPQAEP
+33 
-46 VAESSTPAPVA
+46 
-57 EEGEKQEKVG
+57 
-67 EQEEFFPPP
+67 
-76 VNEEAKSEEQAPAFG
+76 NEEAKKDDQAPAFG
-91 PGTKTDDIIID
+91 PGTKTDDITID
-102 YKPAEKPEEP
+102 YKPAAKPEEP
-112 GESGKDGETDGSE
+112 GKSGEDGEADGSE

-221 ADSSTTITDT
+221 ADSNTTITDT
-231 KKGEEINLDDELG
+231 KETEKGDQIDLNEELG
-244 KDVRPDWK
+244 EVRPDWK

-268 PAKDGNSKTLTLKKT
+268 PAEDGNSKELTLKKT
-283 SPTEEK
+283 SEPETK
-289 EMAAEDIAKLLD
+289 EMSAEDVAKLLD

-307 EKKEEL
+307 EKKT
-313 DEEGNP
+313 DNEGN
-319 KTTYTL
+319 TTYTL
-325 KKEEISTDENG
+325 KKEETSTDENG
-336 NTVTRVT
+336 NTVTRTT
-343 YYKITGNTVETTTE
+343 YYEITGNSVKTRTE

-367 TVDVNNEDLT
+367 TVDVDDKDLT
-377 TEIELPSITA
+377 TKVELPSITA

-401 SEKLGEMLQDE
+401 SEKLGEMLKDE
-412 YYNNVTGEYVY
+412 YYNNITGEYVY

-437 KMEDSKPLTNAQL
+437 KTENTKPLTHAQL
-450 AERLGEGFTGDDN
+450 AERLGEGFTADDN

-502 GQESIESAKETAK
+502 GQESIKSAEETAK

-527 RNAGINVETDDF
+527 KKTGINVDSEDF

-571 YNGATVSAP
+571 YDGATVSAP
-580 QPGTPD
+580 QPGSSDP
-586 SSKDTETRKDVTDNV
+586 SKDTETRKDVTDNV

-652 KKEDT
+652 KKEET

-682 DTEKEEIAWA
+682 DAEKEEIAWK
-692 ELLNQHPEYKNKD
+692 ELQNKTGKD
-705 ELKAAGYNINISS
+705 KATLLQEGYSIDIGS
-718 MDFSGIKCVEWTI
+718 MDFSGIKRVEWTI

-740 DAKDLNDKLVIPGGK
+740 DTKDLNDKLVIPGGK

-760 EKARTI
+760 ENAGTI
-766 TVDGKTYDKVT
+766 TVDGNIYRNVT
-777 KTNDGYT
+777 KTDDGYT

-805 PLTPE
+805 PLTPD

-841 NETITVDYST
+841 DETITVDYST

-868 TDIIKDNKDLEK
+868 TGIIKDDKDLEK

-894 KLLPGEELWIGNL
+894 KLQPDEELWIG
-907 EVTDKTEKTDIIK
+907 KTKIDSTTQKEDIIK
-920 YFTTAISPENMSK
+920 YFTKAISPENMSK

-948 NSTYVA
+948 SSTYVA

-974 EFKSFSKAPDG
+974 EFKYFSKAPDG

-993 LTWWGGYYYYTDA
+993 WTRWGGYYYYTDA

-1017 VHYEEQRDDIGHLDL
+1017 VHSEEQRDDIGHLDL
-1032 ASGSKLDLLPDKDDK
+1032 ASGSKLDLLPDKDGK

-1073 GKGNQLV
+1073 GKDNQPV

-1090 EGGEGNGHYEY
+1090 EGGEGSGHYEY
-1101 DRGTPNNCPDK
+1101 DRGNRNNNPDK

-1138 QRGDYWTPGISAE
+1138 GYDGWYWVSAE

-1157 YLKATG
+1157 YLEATG
-1163 SSKTAASLTKKERDA
+1163 SSKTAASLTKKERNA
-1178 IVGTYVVQIGTTG
+1178 IVGTYVVKIGTTD

-1197 SGYQVYLKSSELTAY
+1197 GGYQVYLKTSELTAY
-1212 GYMTRDANTCI
+1212 GYMSRDANTCI

-1291 HKTSESA
+1291 HKTSERA

-1303 NTSGGFDGAYTQNKS
+1303 NTSGDFDGAYTQKKS
-1318 ETVTG
+1318 ETVEG

-1334 TEVLKKL
+1334 TEVLKKI
-1341 FTGSGSKEHDE
+1341 FSGSGSKEHDE

-1362 DKVDTT
+1362 DNVNTT
-1368 PVSKETVTTTDAH
+1368 PVSKETVTTTAAH

-1403 VPPVTPPVD
+1403 VPPVTPPE
-1412 PDTPD
+1412 T
-1417 GPVED
+1417 PVED
-1422 ETPDEVMTPETPELP
+1422 ETPDEVVTPETPELP
-1437 AVQDAAPDEVVLPA
+1437 PVQDATPDAPVLPSDA
-1451 EPELPA
+1451 VLPA
-1457 VQDATALP
+1457 VQDALP

>member
-33 DPAEDNAAPQAEP
+33 DSVEDNAAPQAEP
-46 VAESSTPAPVA
+46 VVESSTPAPVA
-57 EEGEKQEKVG
+57 EEGEKQEEAG
-67 EQEEFFPPP
+67 EQEEFTPPP
-76 VNEEAKSEEQAPAFG
+76 RVNEEAKSEEQAPAFG
-91 PGTKTDDIIID
+91 PGTKTDDITID
-102 YKPAEKPEEP
+102 YKPAAKPEEP
-112 GESGKDGETDGSE
+112 GESGEDGETDGSD

-146 DNSKKDEATGKDG
+146 DNSKKDEATGEDG

-244 KDVRPDWK
+244 QDVRPDWK
-252 TDKDAKLGDYT
+252 TDKDAKLGGYT

-283 SPTEEK
+283 SEPETK
-289 EMAAEDIAKLLD
+289 EMSAEDVAKLLD
-301 VPEGGV
+301 VSEGGV
-307 EKKEEL
+307 EKKT
-313 DEEGNP
+313 DDEGN
-319 KTTYTL
+319 TTYTL
-325 KKEEISTDENG
+325 KKEETSTDENG

-343 YYKITGNTVETTTE
+343 YYEITGNSVKTRTE

-367 TVDVNNEDLT
+367 TVDVDDKDLT
-377 TEIELPSITA
+377 TKVELPSITA

-401 SEKLGEMLQDE
+401 SEKLGEMLKDE

-437 KMEDSKPLTNAQL
+437 KTENTKPLTNAQL
-450 AERLGEGFTGDDN
+450 AERLGEGFTADDN
-463 GVYYKGEKL
+463 GVYYQGEKL
-472 TFDQMEAV
+472 NLDQMEAV

-502 GQESIESAKETAK
+502 GQESIKSAEETAK

-527 RNAGINVETDDF
+527 KKTGINVDSEDF

-571 YNGATVSAP
+571 YDGATVSAP
-580 QPGTPD
+580 QPGSSDP
-586 SSKDTETRKDVTDNV
+586 SKDTETRKDVTDNV

-633 SLDGWTIAS
+633 SFDGWTIAS

-652 KKEDT
+652 KKEET

-672 TITESSASLS
+672 TITESSAFLS
-682 DTEKEEIAWA
+682 DAEKEEIAWK
-692 ELLNQHPEYKNKD
+692 ELQNKTGKD
-705 ELKAAGYNINISS
+705 KATLLQEGYSIDIGS
-718 MDFSGIKCVEWTI
+718 MDFSGIKRVEWTI
-731 DELSESTKT
+731 DTLSESTKT
-740 DAKDLNDKLVIPGGK
+740 DTKDLNDKLVIPGGK

-760 EKARTI
+760 ENAGTI
-766 TVDGKTYDKVT
+766 TVDGNIYRNVT
-777 KTNDGYT
+777 KTDDGYT

-794 TTYTFTKQAGA
+794 TTYTFTKKAGA

-841 NETITVDYST
+841 DETITVDYST

-868 TDIIKDNKDLEK
+868 TGIIKDDKDLEK

-894 KLLPGEELWIGNL
+894 KLQPDEELWIG
-907 EVTDKTEKTDIIK
+907 KTKIDSTTQKEDIIK
-920 YFTTAISPENMSK
+920 YFTKAISPENMSK

-948 NSTYVA
+948 SSTYVA

-993 LTWWGGYYYYTDA
+993 STWWGGYYYYTDA

-1032 ASGSKLDLLPDKDDK
+1032 ASGSKLDLLPDKDGK
-1047 VDQTDCVLVSKNLKL
+1047 VDQTDCVLVSKDLKL

-1073 GKGNQLV
+1073 GKGNQTV

-1090 EGGEGNGHYEY
+1090 EGGEGDGHYEY
-1101 DRGTPNNCPDK
+1101 DRGNPNKNPDK

-1120 TVAYDPIKE
+1120 TVAYDPIKDKD
-1129 NGSIKLYQG
+1129 GSIKLYQG
-1138 QRGDYWTPGISAE
+1138 QWGDYWNPGISAE
-1151 DQAINA
+1151 DEAINA

-1163 SSKTAASLTKKERDA
+1163 SSKTYRDLTTKERNA
-1178 IVGTYVVQIGTTG
+1178 IVGTYVVKIGTTG

-1212 GYMTRDANTCI
+1212 GYMSRDANTCI

-1235 YVGGYDLMISKLTQ
+1235 YVGGYDLMISELTQ
-1249 VSEGKVVGQTES
+1249 VSEGKVIGQTES

-1276 DFANRLLELNKQTTT
+1276 DFAKRLLELNKQTTT
-1291 HKTSESA
+1291 THKTGEGA

-1303 NTSGGFDGAYTQNKS
+1303 NTSGDFDGAYTQKKS
-1318 ETVTG
+1318 ETVEG

-1334 TEVLKKL
+1334 TEVLKKI
-1341 FTGSGSKEHDE
+1341 FSGSGSKEHDE
-1352 GKVSY
+1352 GSVSY
-1357 TYRTT
+1357 THRTT
-1362 DKVDTT
+1362 DKVNTT

-1403 VPPVTPPVD
+1403 VPPVTPPE
-1412 PDTPD
+1412 T
-1417 GPVED
+1417 PVED
-1422 ETPDEVMTPETPELP
+1422 ETPDEVVTPETPELP
-1437 AVQDAAPDEVVLPA
+1437 PVQDATPDAPVLPSDA
-1451 EPELPA
+1451 VLPA
-1457 VQDATALP
+1457 VQDALP
-1465 QTGVNWMAALGMAFS
+1465 QTGVNWMASLGMAFS

>member
-33 DPAEDNAAPQAEP
+33 DSVEDNAAPQAEP
-46 VAESSTPAPVA
+46 VAESPTPAPVA
-57 EEGEKQEKVG
+57 EEGEKQEEAG
-67 EQEEFFPPP
+67 EQEEFVPP
-76 VNEEAKSEEQAPAFG
+76 VNDEAKKDDQAPAFG
-91 PGTKTDDIIID
+91 PGTKTDDITID

-112 GESGKDGETDGSE
+112 
-125 GSGETDETENPDGTY
+125 GETDETENPDGTY

-210 TETTTTTGTGK
+210 TQTTTTTGTGK

-244 KDVRPDWK
+244 KDVRPDWS
-252 TDKDAKLGDYT
+252 TDKDAKLGGYT

-283 SPTEEK
+283 SEPETK
-289 EMAAEDIAKLLD
+289 EMSAEDVAKLLD
-301 VPEGGV
+301 VPEDGV
-307 EKKEEL
+307 EKKT
-313 DEEGNP
+313 DDEGN
-319 KTTYTL
+319 TTYIL
-325 KKEEISTDENG
+325 KKEETSTDENG

-343 YYKITGNTVETTTE
+343 YYEITGTSVETTTE

-367 TVDVNNEDLT
+367 TVDVDEKDLT

-401 SEKLGEMLQDE
+401 SEKLGEMLKDE
-412 YYNNVTGEYVY
+412 YYNNDTGEYVY
-423 TENVDGKEYTYKVK
+423 TETDANGKEYTYKVK
-437 KMEDSKPLTNAQL
+437 KTEDTKQLTNEQL
-450 AERLGEGFTGDDN
+450 AKRLGEGFTGDDN

-472 TFDQMEAV
+472 SFDQKEAV

-502 GQESIESAKETAK
+502 GQESIKSAEEAAK

-539 KNQLNTIDP
+539 KNQLNTIDS

-571 YNGATVSAP
+571 YDGATVSAP
-580 QPGTPD
+580 QPG
-586 SSKDTETRKDVTDNV
+586 SSDPIKDTETRKDVTDNV
-601 ITGTAYVTGSNT
+601 ITGTSYVNGSNT

-633 SLDGWTIAS
+633 SLDGWTVDTN
-642 KDPEKGTTTY
+642 DPEKGTTIY

-657 VTSPDGTSTK
+657 VTSPDGTITK

-682 DTEKEEIAWA
+682 DTEKEEIAWN
-692 ELLNQHPEYKNKD
+692 ELQNKTGKD
-705 ELKAAGYNINISS
+705 KATLIQEGYSIDIGS
-718 MDFSGIKCVEWTI
+718 MDFSGIKRVEWTI
-731 DELSESTKT
+731 YELSESTKT

-841 NETITVDYST
+841 DETITVDYST

-880 AYDELWKQIQEIQS
+880 AYDELWKQIQEIRS
-894 KLLPGEELWIGNL
+894 KLPPDEELWIGNL
-907 EVTDKTEKTDIIK
+907 EVTDKTKKTDIIK

-993 LTWWGGYYYYTDA
+993 STWWGGYYYYTDA

-1032 ASGSKLDLLPDKDDK
+1032 ASGSKLDLLPDKDGK

-1073 GKGNQLV
+1073 GKDNQPV

-1090 EGGEGNGHYEY
+1090 EGGEGDGHYEY
-1101 DRGTPNNCPDK
+1101 DRGNPNNCPDK

-1129 NGSIKLYQG
+1129 NGNIKLYQG
-1138 QRGDYWTPGISAE
+1138 GYDGWHWVSAE

-1157 YLKATG
+1157 YLEATG

-1178 IVGTYVVQIGTTG
+1178 IVGTYVVKIGTTD

-1197 SGYQVYLKSSELTAY
+1197 SGYQVYLKTSELTAY

-1291 HKTSESA
+1291 HKTSERA

-1341 FTGSGSKEHDE
+1341 FSGKGETSYDTGSI
-1352 GKVSY
+1352 SY
-1357 TYRTT
+1357 SYRTT
-1362 DKVDTT
+1362 EKVGTT
-1368 PVSKETVTTTDAH
+1368 ALSKETVTTTDAH

-1403 VPPVTPPVD
+1403 VPPVTPPE
-1412 PDTPD
+1412 T
-1417 GPVED
+1417 PVED
-1422 ETPDEVMTPETPELP
+1422 ETPDEVVTPETPELP
-1437 AVQDAAPDEVVLPA
+1437 PVQDATPDDAAPETPVLPSDA
-1451 EPELPA
+1451 VLPA
-1457 VQDATALP
+1457 VQDALP

>member
-1 MTNKKLK
+1 M
-8 LAAMSVALTACVA
+8 
-21 AQPMAAHAVEGP
+21 
-33 DPAEDNAAPQAEP
+33 
-46 VAESSTPAPVA
+46 
-57 EEGEKQEKVG
+57 
-67 EQEEFFPPP
+67 
-76 VNEEAKSEEQAPAFG
+76 NEEAKSEEQAPAFG
-91 PGTKTDDIIID
+91 PGTKTDDITID
-102 YKPAEKPEEP
+102 YKPAAKPEEP
-112 GESGKDGETDGSE
+112 GE
-125 GSGETDETENPDGTY
+125 TDEPETPGDTHL
-140 VKGDVI
+140 KGDVI
-146 DNSKKDEATGKDG
+146 DNSKKDEVTGEDG
-159 KIGEATKE
+159 KIGTATKE

-252 TDKDAKLGDYT
+252 TDKDAKLGGYT

-283 SPTEEK
+283 SEPETK
-289 EMAAEDIAKLLD
+289 EMSAEDVAKLLD

-307 EKKEEL
+307 EKKT
-313 DEEGNP
+313 DDEGN
-319 KTTYTL
+319 TTYTL
-325 KKEEISTDENG
+325 KKEETSTDENG
-336 NTVTRVT
+336 NTVTRTT
-343 YYKITGNTVETTTE
+343 YYEITGTSVKTRTE
-357 TTLVLKVEKG
+357 TTLKLKVEKG
-367 TVDVNNEDLT
+367 TETKKDQDLS
-377 TEIELPSITA
+377 TEAELPDSITV
-387 KNTDETKTDVIEIS
+387 KNGKSELKVSKDILEKALDNGGTYTDTDKNITYTVTKKEES
-401 SEKLGEMLQDE
+401 STKLSNE
-412 YYNNVTGEYVY
+412 
-423 TENVDGKEYTYKVK
+423 
-437 KMEDSKPLTNAQL
+437 QL
-450 AERLGEGFTGDDN
+450 AKRLGDGFTYNAADDSIS
-463 GVYYKGEKL
+463 YKGEKL
-472 TFDQMEAV
+472 TISQNDV
-480 RKTLSYTVEV
+480 YRKLLSYDVTV
-490 TEVTKTP
+490 TETIKNE

-502 GQESIESAKETAK
+502 GQASIDKANNDAK

-527 RNAGINVETDDF
+527 KKTGINVDSEDF

-556 SYTDADGNVHTVTLR
+556 SYTDADGNVHTVTLC
-571 YNGATVSAP
+571 YDGATVSAP
-580 QPGTPD
+580 EPG
-586 SSKDTETRKDVTDNV
+586 SSDPSKNTETREDIKDYTV
-601 ITGTAYVTGSNT
+601 TGTAYVTGSNT

-633 SLDGWTIAS
+633 SLEGWTFDGI
-642 KDPEKGTTTY
+642 DTEKGTTTY
-652 KKEDT
+652 KKEET

-672 TITESSASLS
+672 TITESSASLT
-682 DTEKEEIAWA
+682 DTEKEEIAWK
-692 ELLNQHPEYKNKD
+692 ELQNKTSKD
-705 ELKAAGYNINISS
+705 KATLLQEGYSIDIGS
-718 MDFSGIKCVEWTI
+718 MDFSGIKRVEWTI
-731 DELSESTKT
+731 DTLSESTKT
-740 DAKDLNDKLVIPGGK
+740 DTKDLNDKLVIPGGK

-760 EKARTI
+760 ENAGTI
-766 TVDGKTYDKVT
+766 TVDGNIYRNVT
-777 KTNDGYT
+777 KTDDGYT

-794 TTYTFTKQAGA
+794 TTYTFTKKAGA

-841 NETITVDYST
+841 DETITVDYST

-868 TDIIKDNKDLEK
+868 TGIIKDDKDLEK

-894 KLLPGEELWIGNL
+894 KLQPGEELRIG
-907 EVTDKTEKTDIIK
+907 ETKIDSTTKKEDIIK
-920 YFTTAISPENMSK
+920 YFTKAISPDNMSK

-965 NYYSGEKTD
+965 NYYSGEKTG

-993 LTWWGGYYYYTDA
+993 STWGWNGYYYYTDA
-1006 NGQEVRVHSNT
+1006 NGHEVRVDSNT
-1017 VHYEEQRDDIGHLDL
+1017 VHSEEQRDDIGHLDL
-1032 ASGSKLDLLPDKDDK
+1032 ASGSKLDLLPDEDGK
-1047 VDQTDCVLVSKNLKL
+1047 VNQTDCVLVSKNLKL
-1062 EWNYDAGNLVN
+1062 EWNYDAGKLVN
-1073 GKGNQLV
+1073 GKDNQTV

-1090 EGGEGNGHYEY
+1090 EGGEGSGHYEY
-1101 DRGTPNNCPDK
+1101 DRGNRNNNPDK

-1120 TVAYDPIKE
+1120 TVAYDPIKDKD
-1129 NGSIKLYQG
+1129 GSIKLYQG
-1138 QRGDYWTPGISAE
+1138 QWGDYWNPGISAE
-1151 DQAINA
+1151 DEAINA

-1163 SSKTAASLTKKERDA
+1163 SSKTYRDLTTKERNA
-1178 IVGTYVVQIGTTG
+1178 IVGTYVVKIGTTG

-1212 GYMTRDANTCI
+1212 GYMSRDANTCI

-1235 YVGGYDLMISKLTQ
+1235 YVGGYDLMISELTQ

-1276 DFANRLLELNKQTTT
+1276 DFAKRLLELNKQTTT
-1291 HKTSESA
+1291 THKTGEGA

-1303 NTSGGFDGAYTQNKS
+1303 NTSGDFDGTYTQKKS
-1318 ETVTG
+1318 ETVEG

-1334 TEVLKKL
+1334 TEVLKKI
-1341 FTGSGSKEHDE
+1341 FSGSGSKEHDE

-1357 TYRTT
+1357 THRTT
-1362 DKVDTT
+1362 DKVNTT

-1381 VDYNYTSIETRTVT
+1381 VGYNYTSIETRTVT

-1403 VPPVTPPVD
+1403 VPPVTPPE
-1412 PDTPD
+1412 T
-1417 GPVED
+1417 PVED
-1422 ETPDEVMTPETPELP
+1422 ETPDEVVMTPETPELP
-1437 AVQDAAPDEVVLPA
+1437 PVQDATPDAPVLPSDA
-1451 EPELPA
+1451 VLPA
-1457 VQDATALP
+1457 VQDALP

-1491 SLKYKEKH
+1491 SLRYKEKH

>member
-33 DPAEDNAAPQAEP
+33 DSVEDNAAPQAEP
-46 VAESSTPAPVA
+46 APVEGKTA
-57 EEGEKQEKVG
+57 EGEVEGEEEKQE
-67 EQEEFFPPP
+67 EFVPPE
-76 VNEEAKSEEQAPAFG
+76 NDEAKKDDQAPAFG

-112 GESGKDGETDGSE
+112 
-125 GSGETDETENPDGTY
+125 GETDETENPDGTY

-197 GNTTITTPTETTG
+197 GNTTITTKTETTG
-210 TETTTTTGTGK
+210 TQTTTTTGTGE
-221 ADSSTTITDT
+221 ANSNTTITDT

-244 KDVRPDWK
+244 KDVRPNWS
-252 TDKDAKLGDYT
+252 TDEKAKLGGYT

-268 PAKDGNSKTLTLKKT
+268 PAEDGNSKTLTLKKT
-283 SPTEEK
+283 SPTETK
-289 EMAAEDIAKLLD
+289 EMAAEDVAKLLD
-301 VPEGGV
+301 VPEDGV
-307 EKKEEL
+307 EKKTD
-313 DEEGNP
+313 DEG
-319 KTTYTL
+319 KTTYIL
-325 KKEEISTDENG
+325 KKEETSTDENG

-357 TTLVLKVEKG
+357 TTLVLNVEKG
-367 TVDVNNEDLT
+367 TETKKDQDLS
-377 TEIELPSITA
+377 TEAELPDSITV
-387 KNTDETKTDVIEIS
+387 KNGKSELKVSKDILEKALDNGGTYTDTDKNITYTVTKKEES
-401 SEKLGEMLQDE
+401 STKLSNE
-412 YYNNVTGEYVY
+412 
-423 TENVDGKEYTYKVK
+423 
-437 KMEDSKPLTNAQL
+437 QL
-450 AERLGEGFTGDDN
+450 AKRLGDGFTYNAADDSIS
-463 GVYYKGEKL
+463 YKGEKL
-472 TFDQMEAV
+472 TISQNDV
-480 RKTLSYTVEV
+480 YRKLLSYDVTV
-490 TEVTKTP
+490 TETIKNE

-502 GQESIESAKETAK
+502 GQASIDKANNDAK

-527 RNAGINVETDDF
+527 KKTGINVDSEDF

-556 SYTDADGNVHTVTLR
+556 SYTDADGNVHTVTLC
-571 YNGATVSAP
+571 YDGATVSAP
-580 QPGTPD
+580 EPG
-586 SSKDTETRKDVTDNV
+586 SSDPSKNTETREDIKDYTV
-601 ITGTAYVTGSNT
+601 TGTAYVTGSNT

-633 SLDGWTIAS
+633 SLEGWTFDSI
-642 KDPEKGTTTY
+642 DTEKGTTTY
-652 KKEDT
+652 KKEET

-692 ELLNQHPEYKNKD
+692 ELLKQHPEYKNKD

-718 MDFSGIKCVEWTI
+718 MDFSGIKRVEWTI

-818 QYSVSAD
+818 QYSVPAD

-894 KLLPGEELWIGNL
+894 KLQPGEELWIGNL

-948 NSTYVA
+948 SSTYVA

-993 LTWWGGYYYYTDA
+993 WTRWGGYYYYTDA
-1006 NGQEVRVHSNT
+1006 NGQEIRVHSNT

-1032 ASGSKLDLLPDKDDK
+1032 ASGSKLDLLPDKDGN

-1073 GKGNQLV
+1073 GKGNQPV

-1090 EGGEGNGHYEY
+1090 EGGEGDGHYEY
-1101 DRGTPNNCPDK
+1101 DRGNPNNCPDK

-1138 QRGDYWTPGISAE
+1138 GYDDWHWVSAE

-1178 IVGTYVVQIGTTG
+1178 IVGTYVVKIGTTD

-1197 SGYQVYLKSSELTAY
+1197 SGYQVYLKTSELTAY

-1298 TAYGE
+1298 TASGE
-1303 NTSGGFDGAYTQNKS
+1303 NTSGGFNGAYTQDKS

-1362 DKVDTT
+1362 DKVNTT

-1395 VNGEETVI
+1395 VDGEETVI
-1403 VPPVTPPVD
+1403 VPPVTPPE
-1412 PDTPD
+1412 T
-1417 GPVED
+1417 PVED
-1422 ETPDEVMTPETPELP
+1422 ETPDEVVTPETPELP
-1437 AVQDAAPDEVVLPA
+1437 PVQDATPDDAAPETPVLPSDA
-1451 EPELPA
+1451 VLPA
-1457 VQDATALP
+1457 VQDALP

>member
-46 VAESSTPAPVA
+46 APVEGKTA
-57 EEGEKQEKVG
+57 EGEVEGEEEKQE
-67 EQEEFFPPP
+67 EFVPP
-76 VNEEAKSEEQAPAFG
+76 VNDEAKKDDQAPAFG
-91 PGTKTDDIIID
+91 PGTKTDDITID

-112 GESGKDGETDGSE
+112 
-125 GSGETDETENPDGTY
+125 GETDETENPDGTY

-252 TDKDAKLGDYT
+252 TDKDAKLGGYT

-301 VPEGGV
+301 VPEDGV
-307 EKKEEL
+307 EKKT
-313 DEEGNP
+313 DDEGN
-319 KTTYTL
+319 TTYTL
-325 KKEEISTDENG
+325 KKEETSTDENG

-343 YYKITGNTVETTTE
+343 YYEITGNSVKTRTE

-437 KMEDSKPLTNAQL
+437 KTEDSKPLTNAQL
-450 AERLGEGFTGDDN
+450 ADRLGEGFTGDDN

-472 TFDQMEAV
+472 NLDQMEAV

-490 TEVTKTP
+490 TEITKTP

-571 YNGATVSAP
+571 YDGATVSAP
-580 QPGTPD
+580 QPG
-586 SSKDTETRKDVTDNV
+586 SSDPIKDTETRKDVTDNV
-601 ITGTAYVTGSNT
+601 ITGTAYVNGSNT

-623 YVKPGSGELP
+623 YVKPDSGELP
-633 SLDGWTIAS
+633 SLDGWTVDTN
-642 KDPEKGTTTY
+642 DPEKGTTIY

-657 VTSPDGTSTK
+657 VTLSDGTITK

-672 TITESSASLS
+672 TITESSAPLT
-682 DTEKEEIAWA
+682 DTEKEEIAWN
-692 ELLNQHPEYKNKD
+692 ELQNKTGKD
-705 ELKAAGYNINISS
+705 KATLIQEGYSIDIGS
-718 MDFSGIKCVEWTI
+718 MDFSGIKRVEWTI
-731 DELSESTKT
+731 YELSESTKT
-740 DAKDLNDKLVIPGGK
+740 DAKDLHDKLVIPGGK

-841 NETITVDYST
+841 DETITVDYST

-993 LTWWGGYYYYTDA
+993 STWWGGYYYYTDA

-1073 GKGNQLV
+1073 GKGNQPV

-1090 EGGEGNGHYEY
+1090 EGGEGDGHYEY
-1101 DRGTPNNCPDK
+1101 DRGNPNNCPDK

-1138 QRGDYWTPGISAE
+1138 GYDGWHRVSAE

-1163 SSKTAASLTKKERDA
+1163 SSKTAASLTKKERNA
-1178 IVGTYVVQIGTTG
+1178 IVGTYVVKIGTTG

-1197 SGYQVYLKSSELTAY
+1197 SGYQVYLKTSELTAY

-1303 NTSGGFDGAYTQNKS
+1303 NTSGGFNGAYTQDKS

-1362 DKVDTT
+1362 DNVDTT

-1381 VDYNYTSIETRTVT
+1381 VDYNYTSIETRKVT
-1395 VNGEETVI
+1395 VSGEETVI

-1422 ETPDEVMTPETPELP
+1422 ETPDEVVTPETPELP
-1437 AVQDAAPDEVVLPA
+1437 PVQDATPDDAAPETPVLPSDA
-1451 EPELPA
+1451 VLPA
-1457 VQDATALP
+1457 VQDALP

>member
-1 MTNKKLK
+1 M
-8 LAAMSVALTACVA
+8 
-21 AQPMAAHAVEGP
+21 
-33 DPAEDNAAPQAEP
+33 
-46 VAESSTPAPVA
+46 
-57 EEGEKQEKVG
+57 
-67 EQEEFFPPP
+67 
-76 VNEEAKSEEQAPAFG
+76 NEEAKSEEQAPAFG
-91 PGTKTDDIIID
+91 PGIKTDDITID
-102 YKPAEKPEEP
+102 YKPAAKPEEP
-112 GESGKDGETDGSE
+112 GKSGEDGKTDGSE

-268 PAKDGNSKTLTLKKT
+268 PAEDGNSKELTLKKT
-283 SPTEEK
+283 SEPETK
-289 EMAAEDIAKLLD
+289 EMSTEDVAKLLD

-307 EKKEEL
+307 EKKT
-313 DEEGNP
+313 DNEGN
-319 KTTYTL
+319 TTYTL
-325 KKEEISTDENG
+325 KKEETSTDENG

-343 YYKITGNTVETTTE
+343 YYEITGNSVKTTTE
-357 TTLVLKVEKG
+357 TTLKLKVEKG
-367 TVDVNNEDLT
+367 TVDVDEKDLT
-377 TEIELPSITA
+377 TKVELPSITA

-401 SEKLGEMLQDE
+401 SEKLGEMLKDE
-412 YYNNVTGEYVY
+412 YYNNDTGEYVY
-423 TENVDGKEYTYKVK
+423 TETDANGKEYTYKVK
-437 KMEDSKPLTNAQL
+437 KTEDTKQLTNEQL
-450 AERLGEGFTGDDN
+450 ANRLGEGFTGDDN

-472 TFDQMEAV
+472 NLDQMEAV
-480 RKTLSYTVEV
+480 RKTLSYTVAV
-490 TEVTKTP
+490 TEITKTP

-502 GQESIESAKETAK
+502 GQESIKSAEETAK
-515 LEAIKAALTDAA
+515 LEAIKAALADAA
-527 RNAGINVETDDF
+527 KKTGINVDSEDF

-556 SYTDADGNVHTVTLR
+556 SYTDVDGNVHTVTLR
-571 YNGATVSAP
+571 YDGATVSAP
-580 QPGTPD
+580 QPG
-586 SSKDTETRKDVTDNV
+586 SSNPSKNTETREDVKDNTV
-601 ITGTAYVTGSNT
+601 TGTAYVTGSNT

-623 YVKPGSGELP
+623 YVKPGSGKLP

-652 KKEDT
+652 KKEET

-718 MDFSGIKCVEWTI
+718 MDFSGIKRVEWTI

-760 EKARTI
+760 EKAGTI
-766 TVDGKTYDKVT
+766 TVDGKTYDNVT

-841 NETITVDYST
+841 DETITVDYST

-880 AYDELWKQIQEIQS
+880 AYDELWKQIQEIRS
-894 KLLPGEELWIGNL
+894 KLQPGEELWIG
-907 EVTDKTEKTDIIK
+907 KTKIDSTTQKEDIIK
-920 YFTTAISPENMSK
+920 YFTKAISPENMSK

-948 NSTYVA
+948 SSTYVA

-974 EFKSFSKAPDG
+974 EFKYFSKAPDG

-993 LTWWGGYYYYTDA
+993 STWWGGYYYYTDA
-1006 NGQEVRVHSNT
+1006 TGQEVRVHSNT

-1032 ASGSKLDLLPDKDDK
+1032 ASGSKLDLLPDKDGK
-1047 VDQTDCVLVSKNLKL
+1047 VDQTDCVLVSKDLKL

-1073 GKGNQLV
+1073 GKGNQTV

-1090 EGGEGNGHYEY
+1090 EGGEGDGHYEY
-1101 DRGTPNNCPDK
+1101 DRGNRNNNPDK

-1138 QRGDYWTPGISAE
+1138 QWGDYWNPGISAE
-1151 DQAINA
+1151 DEAINA

-1163 SSKTAASLTKKERDA
+1163 SSKTYRDLTTKERNA
-1178 IVGTYVVQIGTTG
+1178 IVGTYVVPITSPGTFVDHT
-1191 TNSTGE
+1191 S
-1197 SGYQVYLKSSELTAY
+1197 YQVYTKTAEMTSY
-1212 GYMTRDANTCI
+1212 GYMTRDANTCV
-1223 NSTYKRQDGTWG
+1223 NSTYKRQNGTWG
-1235 YVGGYDLMISKLTQ
+1235 YVGGYDLMISDLVQ
-1249 VSEGKVVGQTES
+1249 VSEGKVVGQTQS
-1261 TIKTITAPLSIRSSQ
+1261 SIKTLWAPLAVRS
-1276 DFANRLLELNKQTTT
+1276 
-1291 HKTSESA
+1291 
-1298 TAYGE
+1298 
-1303 NTSGGFDGAYTQNKS
+1303 TQNLENKS
-1318 ETVTG
+1318 LQLDTKHTSTPVTTIQNLG
-1323 SGTGKGHYTTF
+1323 SGYEEKGSFTYDVSYQHTDTYTDNCNKGVQGTGTGKYKTF
-1334 TEVLKKL
+1334 TEVLRNCFNGKGE
-1341 FTGSGSKEHDE
+1341 TTYDE

-1357 TYRTT
+1357 THRTT
-1362 DKVDTT
+1362 DNVNTT

-1381 VDYNYTSIETRTVT
+1381 VGYNYTSIETRTVT

-1403 VPPVTPPVD
+1403 VPPVTPPE
-1412 PDTPD
+1412 T
-1417 GPVED
+1417 PVED
-1422 ETPDEVMTPETPELP
+1422 ETPDEVVMTPETPELP
-1437 AVQDAAPDEVVLPA
+1437 PVQDATPDTPVLPSDA
-1451 EPELPA
+1451 VLPA
-1457 VQDATALP
+1457 VQDALP

>member
-33 DPAEDNAAPQAEP
+33 DSVEDNAAPQAEP
-46 VAESSTPAPVA
+46 APVEGKTA
-57 EEGEKQEKVG
+57 EGEVEGEEEKQE
-67 EQEEFFPPP
+67 EFVPP
-76 VNEEAKSEEQAPAFG
+76 VNDEAKKDDQAPAFG
-91 PGTKTDDIIID
+91 PGTKADDIIID

-112 GESGKDGETDGSE
+112 
-125 GSGETDETENPDGTY
+125 GETDETENPDGTY

-167 ETPDSS
+167 ATPDSS

-210 TETTTTTGTGK
+210 TQTTTTTGTGE
-221 ADSSTTITDT
+221 ADSSTTIITDT
-231 KKGEEINLDDELG
+231 KKGEEIDLNKELKNKDG
-244 KDVRPDWK
+244 KVKKPTWETKAED
-252 TDKDAKLGDYT
+252 KLGDYT
-263 VDKVE
+263 VKEVKATEGD
-268 PAKDGNSKTLTLKKT
+268 PNSKTLTLKKT
-283 SPTEEK
+283 SDPETK
-289 EMAAEDIAKLLD
+289 EMSAEDVAKLLD
-301 VPEGGV
+301 VPKDGV
-307 EKKEEL
+307 EKKTD
-313 DEEGNP
+313 DEG
-319 KTTYTL
+319 KTTYIL
-325 KKEEISTDENG
+325 KKEETSTDENG

-343 YYKITGNTVETTTE
+343 YYKITDNTVETTTE

-367 TVDVNNEDLT
+367 TVDVDNEDLT
-377 TEIELPSITA
+377 TEIKLPSITA

-401 SEKLGEMLQDE
+401 SEKLGKMLDDKN
-412 YYNNVTGEYVY
+412 YNKDTGEYVY
-423 TENVDGKEYTYKVK
+423 TETVDGKEYTYKVK
-437 KMEDSKPLTNAQL
+437 KTENTKPLTPAQL
-450 AERLGEGFTGDDN
+450 AERLGEGFTADDN

-472 TFDQMEAV
+472 NFDQMKAV

-571 YNGATVSAP
+571 YDGATVSAP

-718 MDFSGIKCVEWTI
+718 MDFSGIKRVEWTI

-818 QYSVSAD
+818 QYSVPAD

-841 NETITVDYST
+841 DETITVDYST

-894 KLLPGEELWIGNL
+894 KLQPGEELWIGNL

-948 NSTYVA
+948 SSTYVA

-993 LTWWGGYYYYTDA
+993 STWWGGYYYYTDA

-1032 ASGSKLDLLPDKDDK
+1032 ASGSKLDLLPDKDGN

-1073 GKGNQLV
+1073 GKGNQPV

-1090 EGGEGNGHYEY
+1090 EGGEGDGHYEY
-1101 DRGTPNNCPDK
+1101 DRGNPNNCPDK

-1129 NGSIKLYQG
+1129 NGNIKLYQG

-1178 IVGTYVVQIGTTG
+1178 IVGIYVVKIGTTD

-1197 SGYQVYLKSSELTAY
+1197 SGYQVYLKTSELTAY

-1235 YVGGYDLMISKLTQ
+1235 YVGGYDLMISELTQ
-1249 VSEGKVVGQTES
+1249 VREGKVVGQTES

-1291 HKTSESA
+1291 HKTSERA
-1298 TAYGE
+1298 TASGE
-1303 NTSGGFDGAYTQNKS
+1303 NTSGGFNGAYTQDKS

-1341 FTGSGSKEHDE
+1341 FSGKGETTYDE

-1357 TYRTT
+1357 THRTT
-1362 DKVDTT
+1362 DYVDTEA
-1368 PVSKETVTTTDAH
+1368 VSKTATTTTDAH

-1395 VNGEETVI
+1395 VDGEETVI
-1403 VPPVTPPVD
+1403 VPPVTPP
-1412 PDTPD
+1412 D

-1422 ETPDEVMTPETPELP
+1422 ETPDEVVTPETPELP
-1437 AVQDAAPDEVVLPA
+1437 PVQDATPDDAAPETPVLPSDA
-1451 EPELPA
+1451 VLPA
-1457 VQDATALP
+1457 VQDALP

>member
-1 MTNKKLK
+1 M
-8 LAAMSVALTACVA
+8 
-21 AQPMAAHAVEGP
+21 
-33 DPAEDNAAPQAEP
+33 
-46 VAESSTPAPVA
+46 
-57 EEGEKQEKVG
+57 
-67 EQEEFFPPP
+67 
-76 VNEEAKSEEQAPAFG
+76 NEEAKSEEQAPAFG
-91 PGTKTDDIIID
+91 PGTKTDDITID
-102 YKPAEKPEEP
+102 YKPAAKPEEP
-112 GESGKDGETDGSE
+112 GE
-125 GSGETDETENPDGTY
+125 TDEPETPGDTHL
-140 VKGDVI
+140 KGDVI
-146 DNSKKDEATGKDG
+146 DNSKKDEVTGEDG
-159 KIGEATKE
+159 KIGTATKE

-244 KDVRPDWK
+244 KDVRPGWG
-252 TDKDAKLGDYT
+252 TGKDAKLGDYT

-268 PAKDGNSKTLTLKKT
+268 PAEDGNSKELTLKKT

-307 EKKEEL
+307 EKKT
-313 DEEGNP
+313 DNEGN
-319 KTTYTL
+319 TTYTL
-325 KKEEISTDENG
+325 KKEETSTDENG

-343 YYKITGNTVETTTE
+343 YYEITGNSVKTRTE
-357 TTLVLKVEKG
+357 TTLKLKVEKG
-367 TVDVNNEDLT
+367 TVDVDEKDLT
-377 TEIELPSITA
+377 TKVELPSITA

-401 SEKLGEMLQDE
+401 SEKLGEMLKDE

-437 KMEDSKPLTNAQL
+437 KTENTKPLTNEQL
-450 AERLGEGFTGDDN
+450 ANRLGEGFTADAN

-472 TFDQMEAV
+472 NLDQMEAV
-480 RKTLSYTVEV
+480 RKTLSYTVAV
-490 TEVTKTP
+490 TEITKNE

-502 GQESIESAKETAK
+502 GQESIKSAEETAK

-527 RNAGINVETDDF
+527 KKTGINVDSEDF

-571 YNGATVSAP
+571 YNGATVSTDL
-580 QPGTPD
+580 GTPD
-586 SSKDTETRKDVTDNV
+586 SSKDTETREDVKDYTV
-601 ITGTAYVTGSNT
+601 TGTAYVTGSNT

-633 SLDGWTIAS
+633 SLEGWTFDGI
-642 KDPEKGTTTY
+642 DTEKGTTTY
-652 KKEDT
+652 KKEET

-682 DTEKEEIAWA
+682 DAEKADIAWA
-692 ELLNQHPEYKNKD
+692 ELLKQHPEYKNED
-705 ELKAAGYNINISS
+705 ELKAAGYNIDIGS
-718 MDFSGIKCVEWTI
+718 MDFSGIKRVEWTI
-731 DELSESTKT
+731 GTLSESTKT
-740 DAKDLNDKLVIPGGK
+740 DTKDLNDKLVIPGGK

-760 EKARTI
+760 EKAGTI
-766 TVDGKTYDKVT
+766 TVDGNIYRNVT

-805 PLTPE
+805 PLTPD

-841 NETITVDYST
+841 DETITVDYST

-868 TDIIKDNKDLEK
+868 TGIIKDDKDLEK

-894 KLLPGEELWIGNL
+894 KLQPGEELRIG
-907 EVTDKTEKTDIIK
+907 ETKIDSTTKKEDIIK
-920 YFTTAISPENMSK
+920 YFTKAISPDNMSK

-974 EFKSFSKAPDG
+974 EFKYFSKAPDG

-993 LTWWGGYYYYTDA
+993 WTRWGGYYYYTDA
-1006 NGQEVRVHSNT
+1006 NGHEVRVDSNT
-1017 VHYEEQRDDIGHLDL
+1017 VHSEEQRDDIGHLDL
-1032 ASGSKLDLLPDKDDK
+1032 ASGSKLDLLPDEDGK
-1047 VDQTDCVLVSKNLKL
+1047 VNQTDCVLVSKNLKL
-1062 EWNYDAGNLVN
+1062 EWNYDAGKLVN
-1073 GKGNQLV
+1073 GKDNQTV

-1090 EGGEGNGHYEY
+1090 EGGEGDGHYEY
-1101 DRGTPNNCPDK
+1101 DRGNPNKNPDK

-1120 TVAYDPIKE
+1120 TVAYDPIKDKD
-1129 NGSIKLYQG
+1129 GSIKLYQG
-1138 QRGDYWTPGISAE
+1138 QWGDYWNPGISAE
-1151 DQAINA
+1151 DEAINA

-1163 SSKTAASLTKKERDA
+1163 SSKTYRDLTTKERNA
-1178 IVGTYVVQIGTTG
+1178 IVGTYVVKIGTTG

-1212 GYMTRDANTCI
+1212 GYMSRDANTCI

-1235 YVGGYDLMISKLTQ
+1235 YVGGYDLMISELTQ
-1249 VSEGKVVGQTES
+1249 VREGKVVGQTES

-1276 DFANRLLELNKQTTT
+1276 DFAKRLLELNKQTTT
-1291 HKTSESA
+1291 HKTGEGA

-1303 NTSGGFDGAYTQNKS
+1303 NTSGDFDGTYTQKKS
-1318 ETVTG
+1318 ETVEG

-1334 TEVLKKL
+1334 TEVLKKI
-1341 FTGSGSKEHDE
+1341 FSGSGSKEHDE
-1352 GKVSY
+1352 GSVSY
-1357 TYRTT
+1357 THRTT
-1362 DKVDTT
+1362 DKVNTT

-1381 VDYNYTSIETRTVT
+1381 VGYNYTSIETRTVT

-1403 VPPVTPPVD
+1403 VPPVTPPE
-1412 PDTPD
+1412 T
-1417 GPVED
+1417 PVED
-1422 ETPDEVMTPETPELP
+1422 ETPDEVVTPETPELP
-1437 AVQDAAPDEVVLPA
+1437 PVQDATPDAPVLPSDA
-1451 EPELPA
+1451 VLPA
-1457 VQDATALP
+1457 VQDALP

>member
-33 DPAEDNAAPQAEP
+33 DSVEDNAAPQAEP
-46 VAESSTPAPVA
+46 VAESPTPAPVA
-57 EEGEKQEKVG
+57 EEGEKQEEAG
-67 EQEEFFPPP
+67 EQEEFVPP
-76 VNEEAKSEEQAPAFG
+76 VNDEAKKDDQAPAFG
-91 PGTKTDDIIID
+91 PGTKTDDITID

-112 GESGKDGETDGSE
+112 
-125 GSGETDETENPDGTY
+125 GETDETENPDGTY

-231 KKGEEINLDDELG
+231 KKGEEIDLNKELG
-244 KDVRPDWK
+244 EVRPDWK
-252 TDKDAKLGDYT
+252 TDKDATLGDYT
-263 VDKVE
+263 VKEVE
-268 PAKDGNSKTLTLKKT
+268 PSEDGNSKTLTLKKT
-283 SPTEEK
+283 SKPETK
-289 EMAAEDIAKLLD
+289 EMSAEDIAKLLD
-301 VPEGGV
+301 VPEDGV

-325 KKEEISTDENG
+325 KKEETSTDENG

-343 YYKITGNTVETTTE
+343 YYKITGTTVETTTE

-367 TVDVNNEDLT
+367 TVDVDDKDLT

-437 KMEDSKPLTNAQL
+437 KTEDSKPLTNAQL
-450 AERLGEGFTGDDN
+450 ADRLGEGFTGDDN

-718 MDFSGIKCVEWTI
+718 MDFSGIKRVEWTI

-760 EKARTI
+760 EKAGTI

-818 QYSVSAD
+818 QYSVPAD

-841 NETITVDYST
+841 DETITVDYST

-894 KLLPGEELWIGNL
+894 KLQPGEELWIGNL

-993 LTWWGGYYYYTDA
+993 STWWGGYYYYTDA

-1073 GKGNQLV
+1073 GKGNQPV

-1090 EGGEGNGHYEY
+1090 EGGEGDGHYEY
-1101 DRGTPNNCPDK
+1101 DRGNPNNCPDK

-1138 QRGDYWTPGISAE
+1138 GYDGWHWVSAE

-1163 SSKTAASLTKKERDA
+1163 SSKTAASLTKKERNA
-1178 IVGTYVVQIGTTG
+1178 IVGTYVVKIGTTG

-1197 SGYQVYLKSSELTAY
+1197 SGYQVYLKTSELTAY
-1212 GYMTRDANTCI
+1212 GYMSRDANTCI
-1223 NSTYKRQDGTWG
+1223 NSTYKRQTNSWD

-1276 DFANRLLELNKQTTT
+1276 DFANRLLELNQQTTT
-1291 HKTSESA
+1291 HKTSERA

-1303 NTSGGFDGAYTQNKS
+1303 NTSGGFDGAYTQDKS

-1341 FTGSGSKEHDE
+1341 FSGKGETSYDTGS
-1352 GKVSY
+1352 VSY
-1357 TYRTT
+1357 SYRTT
-1362 DKVDTT
+1362 DKVNTT

-1403 VPPVTPPVD
+1403 VPPVTPPE
-1412 PDTPD
+1412 T
-1417 GPVED
+1417 PVED
-1422 ETPDEVMTPETPELP
+1422 ETPDEVVTPETPELP
-1437 AVQDAAPDEVVLPA
+1437 PVQDATPDDAAPETPVLPSDA
-1451 EPELPA
+1451 VLPA
-1457 VQDATALP
+1457 VQDALP

>member
-1 MTNKKLK
+1 MLWK
-8 LAAMSVALTACVA
+8 
-21 AQPMAAHAVEGP
+21 
-33 DPAEDNAAPQAEP
+33 APTLSRITLP
-46 VAESSTPAPVA
+46 RRPNPPLW
-57 EEGEKQEKVG
+57 KVRP
-67 EQEEFFPPP
+67 QKARSRAKRKSRRSLPPR

-91 PGTKTDDIIID
+91 PGTKTDDITID

-112 GESGKDGETDGSE
+112 GKSGEDGEADGSE

-159 KIGEATKE
+159 KIGTATKE

-231 KKGEEINLDDELG
+231 KKGEEIDLNKELG
-244 KDVRPDWK
+244 EVRPDWR
-252 TDKDAKLGDYT
+252 TDKDATLGDYT
-263 VDKVE
+263 VKEVE
-268 PAKDGNSKTLTLKKT
+268 PSEDGNSKELTLKKT

-307 EKKEEL
+307 EKKT
-313 DEEGNP
+313 DDEGN
-319 KTTYTL
+319 TTYTL
-325 KKEEISTDENG
+325 KKEETSTDENG
-336 NTVTRVT
+336 NTVTRTT
-343 YYKITGNTVETTTE
+343 YYEITGTSVKTRTE
-357 TTLVLKVEKG
+357 TTLKLKVEKG
-367 TVDVNNEDLT
+367 TETKKDQDLS
-377 TEIELPSITA
+377 TEAELPDSITV
-387 KNTDETKTDVIEIS
+387 KNGKSELKVSKDILEKALDNGGTYTDTDKNITYTVTKKEES
-401 SEKLGEMLQDE
+401 STKLSNE
-412 YYNNVTGEYVY
+412 
-423 TENVDGKEYTYKVK
+423 
-437 KMEDSKPLTNAQL
+437 QL
-450 AERLGEGFTGDDN
+450 AKRLGDGFTYNAADDSIS
-463 GVYYKGEKL
+463 YKGEKL
-472 TFDQMEAV
+472 TISQNDV
-480 RKTLSYTVEV
+480 YRKLLSYDVTV
-490 TEVTKTP
+490 TETIKNE

-502 GQESIESAKETAK
+502 GQASIDKANNDAK

-527 RNAGINVETDDF
+527 KKTGINVDSEDF

-571 YNGATVSAP
+571 YDGATVSAP
-580 QPGTPD
+580 QPGSSDP
-586 SSKDTETRKDVTDNV
+586 SKDTETREDIKDYTV
-601 ITGTAYVTGSNT
+601 TGTAYVTGSNT

-633 SLDGWTIAS
+633 SLEGWTFDGI
-642 KDPEKGTTTY
+642 DTEKGTTTY
-652 KKEDT
+652 KKEET

-682 DTEKEEIAWA
+682 DAEKEEIAWK
-692 ELLNQHPEYKNKD
+692 ELQNKTGKD
-705 ELKAAGYNINISS
+705 KATLLQEGYSIDIGS
-718 MDFSGIKCVEWTI
+718 MDFSGIKRVEWTI
-731 DELSESTKT
+731 DTLSESTKT
-740 DAKDLNDKLVIPGGK
+740 DTKDLNDKLVIPGGK

-760 EKARTI
+760 ENAGTI
-766 TVDGKTYDKVT
+766 TVDGNIYRNVT
-777 KTNDGYT
+777 KTDDGYT

-794 TTYTFTKQAGA
+794 TTYTFTKKAGA

-841 NETITVDYST
+841 DETITVDYST

-868 TDIIKDNKDLEK
+868 TGIIKDDKDLEK

-894 KLLPGEELWIGNL
+894 KLQPGEELRIG
-907 EVTDKTEKTDIIK
+907 ETKIDSTTKKEDIIK
-920 YFTTAISPENMSK
+920 YFTKAISPDNMSK

-965 NYYSGEKTD
+965 NYYSGEKTG
-974 EFKSFSKAPDG
+974 EFKYFSKAPDG

-993 LTWWGGYYYYTDA
+993 STWGWNGYYYYTDA
-1006 NGQEVRVHSNT
+1006 NGHEVRVDSNT
-1017 VHYEEQRDDIGHLDL
+1017 VHSEEQRDDIGHLDL
-1032 ASGSKLDLLPDKDDK
+1032 ASGSKLDLLPDEDGK
-1047 VDQTDCVLVSKNLKL
+1047 VNQTDCVLVSKNLKL
-1062 EWNYDAGNLVN
+1062 EWNYDAGKLVN
-1073 GKGNQLV
+1073 GKDNQTV

-1090 EGGEGNGHYEY
+1090 EGGEGDGHYEY
-1101 DRGTPNNCPDK
+1101 DRGNPNKNPDK

-1120 TVAYDPIKE
+1120 TVAYDPIKDKD
-1129 NGSIKLYQG
+1129 GSIKLYQG
-1138 QRGDYWTPGISAE
+1138 QWGDYWNPGISAE
-1151 DQAINA
+1151 DEAINA

-1163 SSKTAASLTKKERDA
+1163 SSKTYRDLTTKERNA
-1178 IVGTYVVQIGTTG
+1178 IVGTYVVKIGTTG

-1212 GYMTRDANTCI
+1212 GYMSRDANTCI

-1235 YVGGYDLMISKLTQ
+1235 YVGGYDLMISELTQ
-1249 VSEGKVVGQTES
+1249 VREGKVVGQTES

-1276 DFANRLLELNKQTTT
+1276 DFAKRLLELNKQTTT
-1291 HKTSESA
+1291 THKTGEGA

-1303 NTSGGFDGAYTQNKS
+1303 NTSGDFDGTYTQKKS
-1318 ETVTG
+1318 ETVEG

-1334 TEVLKKL
+1334 TEVLKKI
-1341 FTGSGSKEHDE
+1341 FSGSGSKEHDE
-1352 GKVSY
+1352 GSVSY
-1357 TYRTT
+1357 THRTT
-1362 DKVDTT
+1362 DKVNTT

-1381 VDYNYTSIETRTVT
+1381 VGYNYTSIETRTVT

-1403 VPPVTPPVD
+1403 VPPVTPPE
-1412 PDTPD
+1412 T
-1417 GPVED
+1417 PVED
-1422 ETPDEVMTPETPELP
+1422 ETPDEVVTPETPELP
-1437 AVQDAAPDEVVLPA
+1437 PVQDATPDAPVLPSDA
-1451 EPELPA
+1451 VLPA
-1457 VQDATALP
+1457 VQDALP

>member
-33 DPAEDNAAPQAEP
+33 DSVEDNAAPQAEP
-46 VAESSTPAPVA
+46 VVENSTPAPVA
-57 EEGEKQEKVG
+57 EEGEKQEEAG
-67 EQEEFFPPP
+67 EQEEFVPP
-76 VNEEAKSEEQAPAFG
+76 VNDEAKKDDQAPAFG

-112 GESGKDGETDGSE
+112 GKSGEDGEVDGSE

-187 GDPVVGKDED
+187 GESVVGKDED

-252 TDKDAKLGDYT
+252 TDKDAKLGGYT

-301 VPEGGV
+301 VPEDGV
-307 EKKEEL
+307 EKKT
-313 DEEGNP
+313 DDEGN
-319 KTTYTL
+319 TTYTL
-325 KKEEISTDENG
+325 KKEETSTDENG

-343 YYKITGNTVETTTE
+343 YYEITGNSVKTRTE

-367 TVDVNNEDLT
+367 TVDVDEKDLT

-401 SEKLGEMLQDE
+401 SEKLGEMLKDE
-412 YYNNVTGEYVY
+412 YYNNDTGEYVY
-423 TENVDGKEYTYKVK
+423 TETDANGKEYTYKVK
-437 KMEDSKPLTNAQL
+437 KTEDTKQLTNKQL
-450 AERLGEGFTGDDN
+450 ADRLGEGFTGDDN

-472 TFDQMEAV
+472 TFDQKEAV

-490 TEVTKTP
+490 TEITKTP

-571 YNGATVSAP
+571 YDGATVSAP
-580 QPGTPD
+580 QPG
-586 SSKDTETRKDVTDNV
+586 SSDPIKDTETRKDVTDNV
-601 ITGTAYVTGSNT
+601 ITGTAYVNGSNT

-623 YVKPGSGELP
+623 YVKPDSGELP
-633 SLDGWTIAS
+633 SLDGWTVDTN
-642 KDPEKGTTTY
+642 DPEKGTTIY

-657 VTSPDGTSTK
+657 VTLSDGTITK

-672 TITESSASLS
+672 TITESSAPLT
-682 DTEKEEIAWA
+682 DTEKEEIAWN
-692 ELLNQHPEYKNKD
+692 ELQNKTGKD
-705 ELKAAGYNINISS
+705 KATLIQEGYSIDIGS
-718 MDFSGIKCVEWTI
+718 MDFSGIKRVEWTI
-731 DELSESTKT
+731 YELSESTKT
-740 DAKDLNDKLVIPGGK
+740 DAKDLHDKLVIPGGK

-841 NETITVDYST
+841 DETITVDYST

-993 LTWWGGYYYYTDA
+993 STWWGGYYYYTDA

-1073 GKGNQLV
+1073 GKGNQPV

-1090 EGGEGNGHYEY
+1090 EGGEGDGHYEY
-1101 DRGTPNNCPDK
+1101 DRGNPNNCPDK

-1138 QRGDYWTPGISAE
+1138 GYDGWHRVSAE

-1163 SSKTAASLTKKERDA
+1163 SSKTAASLTKKERNA
-1178 IVGTYVVQIGTTG
+1178 IVGTYVVKIGTTG

-1197 SGYQVYLKSSELTAY
+1197 SGYQVYLKTSELTAY

-1303 NTSGGFDGAYTQNKS
+1303 NTSGGFNGAYTQDKS

-1362 DKVDTT
+1362 DNVDTT

-1381 VDYNYTSIETRTVT
+1381 VDYNYTSIETRKVT
-1395 VNGEETVI
+1395 VSGEETVI

-1422 ETPDEVMTPETPELP
+1422 ETPDEVVTPETPELP
-1437 AVQDAAPDEVVLPA
+1437 PVQDATPDDAAPETPVLPSDA
-1451 EPELPA
+1451 VLPA
-1457 VQDATALP
+1457 VQDALP